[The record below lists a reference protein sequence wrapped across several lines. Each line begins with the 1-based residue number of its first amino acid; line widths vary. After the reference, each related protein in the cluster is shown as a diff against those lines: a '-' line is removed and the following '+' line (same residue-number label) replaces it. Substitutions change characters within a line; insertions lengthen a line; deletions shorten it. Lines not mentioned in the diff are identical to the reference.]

1 MFSKN
6 NTRMNN
12 KKQFEKVNQYGIK
25 KFNAGTASV
34 LIASAF
40 MFLGGA
46 AQAADTNKEEATVA
60 ATEKVAAEKPIEE
73 KTETKSAVVEKATE
87 LKEVKAEAKKEV
99 NKATLQ
105 AKISQLDNL
114 FVTLAE
120 KELSEDKQVK
130 TVSAAVELNKAK
142 DLVVSETATQEQVD
156 AQVAALE
163 AAINNL
169 NKVEKTAEKAV
180 DKKEEKSETKV
191 AKENLEKAV
200 SEAKAVNQAATTF
213 ATKEVKEEAPKAE
226 IKAAVATSEKE
237 IAKALDIFNSD
248 SSTKSY
254 ADQQR
259 KELEKAIEA
268 VYVTMQRAGHR
279 GKVEAVLADTPSKIT
294 GKDVFRDGETVNA
307 VTNAYVDMNA
317 DNTAPTGW
325 GVDTTISTSTLKAGS
340 ITKIELTNLAELGA
354 GLAVNTEIRATD
366 GTVVGKVK
374 SIDFKTTTGN
384 NNNKSV
390 PYWAQRTQ
398 RGMTYDQRV
407 AEQPA
412 VANETGT
419 YTYNIEWNDKV
430 KDYPNVSFGASN
442 LSGSG
447 YLAPQISKDT
457 PYTATIKI
465 DGRTVLEHTYT
476 RKGQQPSYQK
486 QGTSASLSENNGL
499 TYLNNEQIGR
509 SDSIV
514 LRTDSDVRYGV
525 GSKFTIK
532 LPNAD
537 FTEFK
542 ELAGSSN
549 FVNGLNTASTITP
562 NKGDSI
568 TYRPQNRWS
577 NARANE
583 NNVWILQDGRDSG
596 FTLTPRLIS
605 PTELE
610 LTVTEGTIQEDSI
623 VSMPLQSLGI
633 EKVIKDKT
641 LTSEYS
647 KITYENGLIKQ
658 GYVGND
664 KTAATLTVSGGE
676 SINGGKEDVITKVP
690 NGWSING
697 DGKVQGEPPT
707 GAVVRTFKDLVT
719 GEVIGFEPTRYTGN
733 IPLSEDGSKDYTNVL
748 GNKYDV
754 SNDHVDLVK
763 EVNGEEYILADLPPE
778 NARGTLSVTKTRAR
792 DLYSEE
798 ELKAKGING
807 SAFVTPAEYDY
818 VKKTKVEEVNRTI
831 KFVYADNVANLA
843 GTEVFPSQKQTVS
856 YTGSIKLT
864 AEGKAVINS
873 NDRPVYINWKGTD
886 GQSTDLPELA
896 VPQKEGYIASV
907 EKVPVQATTATD
919 EDYEYVVK
927 YTAIQKAKTTF
938 VDEKGNP
945 IPGVAEITEQGGSET
960 PLTKED
966 EVKAKIKELENKG
979 YELVSNT
986 YPEGGK
992 FDTDKDTDQEFKV
1005 ILKQKEV
1012 TVTPDQ
1018 PKTPGTP
1025 VDPNN
1030 PEGPKYPAG
1039 LEEKDLNKTVTR
1051 TITYVYEDGT
1061 PVLNEDGTPK
1071 TVTQEAKFTRTA
1083 KVNLVTGEVTYG
1095 DWSEAK
1101 DLPEVKSPVVKG
1113 FVADKA
1119 SVPVVNVTGDSKDT
1133 TEVVT
1138 YKPLGSWVPN
1148 IPGQPTNPIKY
1159 PNNPDDPTKPGTDK
1173 PVLPYV
1179 PGMTPKDGNGQP
1191 LKPVDPQDPTKGY
1204 IIPDIPQDPTQ
1215 STPIN
1220 YVKDTQ
1226 KAKTTFV
1233 DEKGNPI
1240 PGVDAITEQGDSDTP
1255 LTKEDEVKAKIK
1267 ELENKGYELVSN
1279 TYPEGGKFDTDK
1291 DTDQEFKVILKQKEV
1306 TVTPDQP
1313 KTPGTP
1319 VDPNNPEG
1327 PKYPAGLEEKDLNKT
1342 VTRTITYV
1350 YEDGTPVL
1358 NEDGTPKTVTQ
1369 EAKFTREAKVNL
1381 VTGEVTYGDWS
1392 EAKDLPEVKSPVV
1405 KGFLADK
1412 ASVPATKV
1420 TGDSKDTTEVV
1431 TYKPIGSWIP
1441 NIPGQPTSPI
1451 KYPNDP
1457 TDPTK
1462 PGKPT
1467 EVLPYVPGYTPK
1479 DKDGNPLK
1487 PVDPQDP
1494 TKGYEVP
1501 NLPTDPSQNTVINY
1515 VKDTQKAK
1523 TTFVDEKGNPIPGV
1537 DAITEEGDS
1546 DTPLTKESEVKAKIK
1561 ELENK
1566 GYELVSNTYPE
1577 GGKFDKD
1584 KDTDQEFKVTLK
1596 AKEVTVTPDQPKTPG
1611 TPVDPNNP
1619 EGPKYPAG
1627 LEEKDL
1633 NKTVTRTITYVY
1645 ADGTPVL
1652 NEDGTPKTV
1661 TQEAKFTREAKVNLV
1676 TGEVT
1681 YGDWTPEQDLAEV
1694 KSPVVKGYLADKA
1707 TVPATKVTADSKDTT
1722 EVVTYKPIG
1731 SWIPNIPGQ
1740 PTNPIKYPN
1749 DPTDPTK
1756 PGKPTETLPYVPG
1769 FTPVDKDGNP
1779 LKPVDPQDPTKGYI
1793 VPDIPTDPGKDT
1805 VINYEANDAN
1815 LVVKYVDENGKDLIP
1830 AETTKGKV
1838 GDEYT
1843 TTGKV
1848 INGYVLVRVE
1858 GETKGKIGKDG
1869 STVTYVYK
1877 PIGSWIPNIPGQPT
1891 NPIKYPNDPTDPT
1904 KPGKPTETLPYVPGF
1919 TPVDKDGNPLKPVDP
1934 QDPTKGYVVPNI
1946 PTDPSEDT
1954 VINYVA
1960 NKANLVVKYVDE
1972 NGKDLIPAETTEGKE
1987 GDEYTT
1993 SGKVIPGYVLVR
2005 VDGEAKGKIGKDGS
2019 TVTYVYKPL
2028 GSWVTNIP
2036 GQPTSQI
2043 KYPNDPTDPTKP
2055 GSERPVLP
2063 YVPGYTP
2070 VDGNGNPL
2078 KPVDPQDP
2086 TKGYII
2092 PDIPT
2097 NPGQDTVI
2105 NYVANKAN
2113 LVVKYVDENGKDLI
2127 PAETTEGKV
2136 GDEYSTTGK
2145 VINGYVLVRVDGETK
2160 GKIGKDGSTVTYVY
2174 KPIGSWIPNIPGQ
2187 PTSPIKYPNDPT
2199 DPTKPGKPTETLP
2212 YVPGFT
2218 PVDKDGNPLK
2228 PVDPQDPTKGYVVP
2242 NIPTDPSEDTVIN
2255 YVANKA
2261 NLVVKYVDEN
2271 GKDLIPAETTEG
2283 KEGDE
2288 YTTSGKVI
2296 PGYVLVRVDGE
2307 AKGKI
2312 GKDGSTV
2319 TYVYK
2324 PLGSWVT
2331 NIPGQPT
2338 SQIKYPND
2346 PTDPTKPGSERP
2358 VLPYVPGYTPVD
2370 GNGNPL
2376 KPVDPQD
2383 PTKGYII
2390 PDIPTNPGQD
2400 TVINYVANPK
2410 PQPKQDQKP
2419 VQPKANAQVKR
2430 LANTGATETNTGLA
2444 GLGLAALGGMLAAVR
2459 RRKEK

>member
-1 MFSKN
+1 MYSRMEKYHSRRAQRFSIRKYS
-6 NTRMNN
+6 
-12 KKQFEKVNQYGIK
+12 FG
-25 KFNAGTASV
+25 AASV
-34 LIASAF
+34 LLGTALLLGANAVKADETLPVNSTASD
-40 MFLGGA
+40 LA
-46 AQAADTNKEEATVA
+46 ATNKKDADSTLTTPVVEELPELKIDAVKADEKAEVKEDAKTA
-60 ATEKVAAEKPIEE
+60 ATP
-73 KTETKSAVVEKATE
+73 VVEKEVTEATAE
-87 LKEVKAEAKKEV
+87 KTDKKLETDVKEKSDKEQADKKEATKEKTDKETSEKVETEKAQDDVKTVLTQLTSEADVMASVASNFSDKEVKDDA
-99 NKATLQ
+99 
-105 AKISQLDNL
+105 S
-114 FVTLAE
+114 
-120 KELSEDKQVK
+120 KQK
-130 TVSAAVELNKAK
+130 LSAAVAAVKLEAVASKGLLSSDASK
-142 DLVVSETATQEQVD
+142 DQMV
-156 AQVAALE
+156 AQVNRLSA
-163 AAINNL
+163 
-169 NKVEKTAEKAV
+169 
-180 DKKEEKSETKV
+180 
-191 AKENLEKAV
+191 
-200 SEAKAVNQAATTF
+200 
-213 ATKEVKEEAPKAE
+213 
-226 IKAAVATSEKE
+226 
-237 IAKALDIFNSD
+237 
-248 SSTKSY
+248 
-254 ADQQR
+254 
-259 KELEKAIEA
+259 AIEA
-268 VYVTMQRAGHR
+268 VYAEMKRAGHA
-279 GKVEAVLADTPSKIT
+279 GSVEAVLADTASKIT
-294 GKDVFRDGETVNA
+294 GKDILRDGETVNA

-325 GVDTTISTSTLKAGS
+325 GFDTTISTSTLNAGS

-442 LSGSG
+442 LSGNG

-499 TYLNNEQIGR
+499 TYLNNELKSR

-514 LRTDSDVRYGV
+514 LKTDSDVRYGV

-542 ELAGSSN
+542 ELEGSSS
-549 FVNGLNTASTITP
+549 FVNGLNTASTINP

-583 NNVWILQDGRDSG
+583 NNVWILQDGRDTG

-647 KITYENGLIKQ
+647 NITYENGLIKQ

-676 SINGGKEDVITKVP
+676 SVNGEKEDVITKVP
-690 NGWSING
+690 NGWSIEG

-754 SNDHVDLVK
+754 SNDSVDLVK
-763 EVNGEEYILADLPPE
+763 EVNGEEYILADLSPK
-778 NARGTLSVTKTRAR
+778 NVRGTLSVTKTRAR

-938 VDEKGNP
+938 VDEKGNA

-960 PLTKED
+960 PLTKEAD
-966 EVKAKIKELENKG
+966 VKAKIKELENKG

-1012 TVTPDQ
+1012 TVTPNN

-1030 PEGPKYPAG
+1030 PDGPKYPAG

-1051 TITYVYEDGT
+1051 TITYVYADG
-1061 PVLNEDGTPK
+1061 
-1071 TVTQEAKFTRTA
+1071 
-1083 KVNLVTGEVTYG
+1083 
-1095 DWSEAK
+1095 S
-1101 DLPEVKSPVVKG
+1101 
-1113 FVADKA
+1113 
-1119 SVPVVNVTGDSKDT
+1119 
-1133 TEVVT
+1133 
-1138 YKPLGSWVPN
+1138 
-1148 IPGQPTNPIKY
+1148 
-1159 PNNPDDPTKPGTDK
+1159 
-1173 PVLPYV
+1173 
-1179 PGMTPKDGNGQP
+1179 
-1191 LKPVDPQDPTKGY
+1191 
-1204 IIPDIPQDPTQ
+1204 
-1215 STPIN
+1215 
-1220 YVKDTQ
+1220 
-1226 KAKTTFV
+1226 
-1233 DEKGNPI
+1233 
-1240 PGVDAITEQGDSDTP
+1240 
-1255 LTKEDEVKAKIK
+1255 
-1267 ELENKGYELVSN
+1267 
-1279 TYPEGGKFDTDK
+1279 
-1291 DTDQEFKVILKQKEV
+1291 
-1306 TVTPDQP
+1306 
-1313 KTPGTP
+1313 
-1319 VDPNNPEG
+1319 
-1327 PKYPAGLEEKDLNKT
+1327 
-1342 VTRTITYV
+1342 
-1350 YEDGTPVL
+1350 PVL

-1381 VTGEVTYGDWS
+1381 VTGDVTYGDWS

-1405 KGFLADK
+1405 PGFLADK
-1412 ASVPATKV
+1412 ASVPVVNV
-1420 TGDSKDTTEVV
+1420 TGDSKDITEVV
-1431 TYKPIGSWIP
+1431 TYKPLGSWIP
-1441 NIPGQPTSPI
+1441 NIPGETPTPI
-1451 KYPNDP
+1451 KYPNNPD
-1457 TDPTK
+1457 DPTK
-1462 PGKPT
+1462 PGNDKP
-1467 EVLPYVPGYTPK
+1467 VLPYVPGMTPK
-1479 DKDGNPLK
+1479 DGNGQPLK
-1487 PVDPQDP
+1487 PVDPNDP
-1494 TKGYEVP
+1494 TKGYIIPDIP
-1501 NLPTDPSQNTVINY
+1501 NDPTQSTPINY
-1515 VKDTQKAK
+1515 EKDTQKAK

-1537 DAITEEGDS
+1537 ADITEQGGSE
-1546 DTPLTKESEVKAKIK
+1546 TPLTKEAEVKAKIK

-1619 EGPKYPAG
+1619 DGPKYPAG

-1681 YGDWTPEQDLAEV
+1681 YGDWSEAKDLAEV
-1694 KSPVVKGYLADKA
+1694 KSPVVKGFLADKA
-1707 TVPATKVTADSKDTT
+1707 TVPTVNVTADSKDTT

-1749 DPTDPTK
+1749 DPKDPTT
-1756 PGKPTETLPYVPG
+1756 PGQPTEVVPYVPG
-1769 FTPVDKDGNP
+1769 FTPEDKDGNP
-1779 LKPVDPQDPTKGYI
+1779 LKPVDPTDPSKGYV
-1793 VPDIPTDPGKDT
+1793 VPNIPTDPSQDT
-1805 VINYEANDAN
+1805 VINYVANKAN
-1815 LVVKYVDENGKDLIP
+1815 LVVKYVDEKGKDLIP
-1830 AETTKGKV
+1830 SETTEGKV
-1838 GDEYT
+1838 GDEYST
-1843 TTGKV
+1843 SGKV
-1848 INGYVLVRVE
+1848 IPGHLLVRVE
-1858 GETKGKIGKDG
+1858 GEAKGKIGKDG

-1891 NPIKYPNDPTDPT
+1891 TPIKYPNDPQDPT
-1904 KPGKPTETLPYVPGF
+1904 KPGQPTEVLPYVPGF
-1919 TPVDKDGNPLKPVDP
+1919 TPEDKDGNPLKPVDP
-1934 QDPTKGYVVPNI
+1934 TDPSKGYVVPNI
-1946 PTDPSEDT
+1946 PTDPS
-1954 VINYVA
+1954 
-1960 NKANLVVKYVDE
+1960 
-1972 NGKDLIPAETTEGKE
+1972 
-1987 GDEYTT
+1987 
-1993 SGKVIPGYVLVR
+1993 
-2005 VDGEAKGKIGKDGS
+2005 
-2019 TVTYVYKPL
+2019 
-2028 GSWVTNIP
+2028 
-2036 GQPTSQI
+2036 
-2043 KYPNDPTDPTKP
+2043 
-2055 GSERPVLP
+2055 
-2063 YVPGYTP
+2063 
-2070 VDGNGNPL
+2070 
-2078 KPVDPQDP
+2078 
-2086 TKGYII
+2086 
-2092 PDIPT
+2092 
-2097 NPGQDTVI
+2097 QDTVI

-2113 LVVKYVDENGKDLI
+2113 LVVKYVDEKGKDLI
-2127 PAETTEGKV
+2127 PSETTEGKV
-2136 GDEYSTTGK
+2136 GDEYSTSGK
-2145 VINGYVLVRVDGETK
+2145 VIPGHLLVRVEGEAK

-2187 PTSPIKYPNDPT
+2187 PTTPIKYPNDPQ
-2199 DPTKPGKPTETLP
+2199 DPTKPGSDKPVLP
-2212 YVPGFT
+2212 YVPGHT
-2218 PVDKDGNPLK
+2218 PVDGNGQPLK
-2228 PVDPQDPTKGYVVP
+2228 PVDPNDPTKGYEVP
-2242 NIPTDPSEDTVIN
+2242 DIPTNPGEDTPIN
-2255 YVANKA
+2255 YIPNVTPNGDQGGYTPQPKPQPEQ
-2261 NLVVKYVDEN
+2261 VVTYYVDEN
-2271 GKDLIPAETTEG
+2271 GKDIAPSEKGAQAPKGISGYEYVTTTKDPNGNLVHHYKKVATPQPVPSTPETPEQPVAPVKPEQPTTPTQPAVPTPAETSVASDSATQTATP
-2283 KEGDE
+2283 K
-2288 YTTSGKVI
+2288 Y
-2296 PGYVLVRVDGE
+2296 VDGQKE
-2307 AKGKI
+2307 
-2312 GKDGSTV
+2312 
-2319 TYVYK
+2319 
-2324 PLGSWVT
+2324 L
-2331 NIPGQPT
+2331 
-2338 SQIKYPND
+2338 PN
-2346 PTDPTKPGSERP
+2346 TGTE
-2358 VLPYVPGYTPVD
+2358 
-2370 GNGNPL
+2370 
-2376 KPVDPQD
+2376 
-2383 PTKGYII
+2383 
-2390 PDIPTNPGQD
+2390 
-2400 TVINYVANPK
+2400 
-2410 PQPKQDQKP
+2410 
-2419 VQPKANAQVKR
+2419 ANAS
-2430 LANTGATETNTGLA
+2430 
-2444 GLGLAALGGMLAAVR
+2444 LAALGLLGALGGFGLLA
-2459 RRKEK
+2459 RKKKED

>member
-1 MFSKN
+1 MEKYHGRRAQRFSIRKYS
-6 NTRMNN
+6 
-12 KKQFEKVNQYGIK
+12 FG
-25 KFNAGTASV
+25 AASV
-34 LIASAF
+34 LLGTALLLGANAVKADETSTASTKTPEVTNSDKQKPDSAITTPVVEE
-40 MFLGGA
+40 LPELKIDA
-46 AQAADTNKEEATVA
+46 VKADEKPEVKEDAKTEAKPVAEKEVTVKA
-60 ATEKVAAEKPIEE
+60 ATEKSGKEQADKKEVAKE
-73 KTETKSAVVEKATE
+73 KTDKETPEKAATE
-87 LKEVKAEAKKEV
+87 KAATEKAQDEVKTVLTQLTSEADVMGTVASNFSDKEVKDVEAKQK
-99 NKATLQ
+99 L
-105 AKISQLDNL
+105 
-114 FVTLAE
+114 
-120 KELSEDKQVK
+120 
-130 TVSAAVELNKAK
+130 SAAVAAVKLEA
-142 DLVVSETATQEQVD
+142 
-156 AQVAALE
+156 VAAKGLLYS
-163 AAINNL
+163 NDS
-169 NKVEKTAEKAV
+169 T
-180 DKKEEKSETKV
+180 EEQLTSQ
-191 AKENLEKAV
+191 
-200 SEAKAVNQAATTF
+200 VNR
-213 ATKEVKEEAPKAE
+213 
-226 IKAAVATSEKE
+226 I
-237 IAKALDIFNSD
+237 
-248 SSTKSY
+248 SS
-254 ADQQR
+254 
-259 KELEKAIEA
+259 AIEA
-268 VYVTMQRAGHR
+268 VYAEMKRAGHA
-279 GKVEAVLADTPSKIT
+279 GKVEAVLADTASKIT
-294 GKDVFRDGETVNA
+294 GKDVFKDGETVKA

-325 GVDTTISTSTLKAGS
+325 GFDTTISTSTLKAGS

-354 GLAVNTEIRATD
+354 GLKKDTEIRATD

-442 LSGSG
+442 LSGNG

-499 TYLNNEQIGR
+499 NYLNNELKSR

-542 ELAGSSN
+542 ELEGSSS
-549 FVNGLNTASTITP
+549 FVNGLNTASTINP

-583 NNVWILQDGRDSG
+583 NNVWILQDGRDTG

-633 EKVIKDKT
+633 EKVVKDKT

-647 KITYENGLIKQ
+647 NITYENGLIKQ

-690 NGWSING
+690 NGWNVNG
-697 DGKVQGEPPT
+697 DGRVQGEPPT

-719 GEVIGFEPTRYTGN
+719 GEVIGFETTKYTGN

-754 SNDHVDLVK
+754 SNDNVDLVK
-763 EVNGEEYILADLPPE
+763 EVNGEEYILADLPAE

-807 SAFVTPAEYDY
+807 SAFVNPVNYDY

-831 KFVYADNVANLA
+831 KFVYADDVKGLA
-843 GTEVFPSQKQTVS
+843 GTEVFPPEKQTVS

-938 VDEKGNP
+938 VDEKGNA

-960 PLTKED
+960 PLTKEAD
-966 EVKAKIKELENKG
+966 VKAKIKELENKG

-1030 PEGPKYPAG
+1030 PDGPKYPAG

-1071 TVTQEAKFTRTA
+1071 TATQEAKFTREA

-1101 DLPEVKSPVVKG
+1101 DLPEVKSPVVTG
-1113 FVADKA
+1113 FLADKA
-1119 SVPVVNVTGDSKDT
+1119 SVPVVNVTGDSKDI

-1138 YKPLGSWVPN
+1138 YKPIGSWIPN
-1148 IPGQPTNPIKY
+1148 IPGQPTTPIKY
-1159 PNNPDDPTKPGTDK
+1159 PNNPDDPTKPGK
-1173 PVLPYV
+1173 PTETLPYV
-1179 PGMTPKDGNGQP
+1179 EGFTPKDKDGNP
-1191 LKPVDPQDPTKGY
+1191 LKPVDPTDPTKGY
-1204 IIPDIPQDPTQ
+1204 IVPDLPTDPSQD
-1215 STPIN
+1215 TPIN

-1255 LTKEDEVKAKIK
+1255 LTKEADVKAKIK

-1279 TYPEGGKFDTDK
+1279 TYPEGGKFDKDK
-1291 DTDQEFKVILKQKEV
+1291 DTDQEFKVTLKAKEV

-1319 VDPNNPEG
+1319 VDPNNPDG

-1405 KGFLADK
+1405 KG
-1412 ASVPATKV
+1412 
-1420 TGDSKDTTEVV
+1420 
-1431 TYKPIGSWIP
+1431 
-1441 NIPGQPTSPI
+1441 
-1451 KYPNDP
+1451 
-1457 TDPTK
+1457 
-1462 PGKPT
+1462 
-1467 EVLPYVPGYTPK
+1467 
-1479 DKDGNPLK
+1479 
-1487 PVDPQDP
+1487 
-1494 TKGYEVP
+1494 
-1501 NLPTDPSQNTVINY
+1501 
-1515 VKDTQKAK
+1515 
-1523 TTFVDEKGNPIPGV
+1523 
-1537 DAITEEGDS
+1537 
-1546 DTPLTKESEVKAKIK
+1546 
-1561 ELENK
+1561 
-1566 GYELVSNTYPE
+1566 
-1577 GGKFDKD
+1577 
-1584 KDTDQEFKVTLK
+1584 
-1596 AKEVTVTPDQPKTPG
+1596 
-1611 TPVDPNNP
+1611 
-1619 EGPKYPAG
+1619 
-1627 LEEKDL
+1627 
-1633 NKTVTRTITYVY
+1633 
-1645 ADGTPVL
+1645 
-1652 NEDGTPKTV
+1652 
-1661 TQEAKFTREAKVNLV
+1661 
-1676 TGEVT
+1676 
-1681 YGDWTPEQDLAEV
+1681 
-1694 KSPVVKGYLADKA
+1694 YLADKA
-1707 TVPATKVTADSKDTT
+1707 TVPATKVTADSENTK

-1756 PGKPTETLPYVPG
+1756 PGQPTETLPYVPG
-1769 FTPVDKDGNP
+1769 YTPKDGNGQP
-1779 LKPVDPQDPTKGYI
+1779 LKPVDPQDPTKGYV
-1793 VPDIPTDPGKDT
+1793 VPNIPTDPSQDT
-1805 VINYEANDAN
+1805 VINYVANKAK
-1815 LVVKYVDENGKDLIP
+1815 LVVKYVDEKGKDLIP
-1830 AETTKGKV
+1830 SETTEGKV

-1848 INGYVLVRVE
+1848 IPGYVLVRVDGEAKGKIGTDGSTITYVYKPIGSWIPNIPGQPTNPIKYPNDPTDPTKPGQPTETLPYVPGYTPKDGNGQPLKPVDPQDPTKGYVVPNIPTDPSQDTVINYVANKAKLVVKYVDEKGKDLIPSETTE
-1858 GETKGKIGKDG
+1858 GKVGDEYTTTGKVIPGHLLVRVDGDAKGKIGKDG

-1891 NPIKYPNDPTDPT
+1891 NPIKYPNDPQDPT
-1904 KPGKPTETLPYVPGF
+1904 KPGSDKPVLPYVPGH
-1919 TPVDKDGNPLKPVDP
+1919 TPVDGNGQPLKPVDP
-1934 QDPTKGYVVPNI
+1934 NDPTKGYISPDI
-1946 PTDPSEDT
+1946 PTNPGEDT
-1954 VINYVA
+1954 PINYIPNVTP
-1960 NKANLVVKYVDE
+1960 NGDQNGYTPQPKPQPEQVMTYYVDE
-1972 NGKDLIPAETTEGKE
+1972 NGKDIAPSEKGAQAPKGISGYEYVTTTKDPNGNLVHHYKKVATPQPVPSTPETPEQPVAPVQPEQPTNPNQPAVPAPAETSVAT
-1987 GDEYTT
+1987 DSAT
-1993 SGKVIPGYVLVR
+1993 
-2005 VDGEAKGKIGKDGS
+2005 
-2019 TVTYVYKPL
+2019 
-2028 GSWVTNIP
+2028 
-2036 GQPTSQI
+2036 QPA
-2043 KYPNDPTDPTKP
+2043 
-2055 GSERPVLP
+2055 
-2063 YVPGYTP
+2063 TP
-2070 VDGNGNPL
+2070 
-2078 KPVDPQDP
+2078 
-2086 TKGYII
+2086 
-2092 PDIPT
+2092 
-2097 NPGQDTVI
+2097 
-2105 NYVANKAN
+2105 
-2113 LVVKYVDENGKDLI
+2113 KYVDGQKELPNTG
-2127 PAETTEGKV
+2127 TE
-2136 GDEYSTTGK
+2136 
-2145 VINGYVLVRVDGETK
+2145 
-2160 GKIGKDGSTVTYVY
+2160 
-2174 KPIGSWIPNIPGQ
+2174 
-2187 PTSPIKYPNDPT
+2187 
-2199 DPTKPGKPTETLP
+2199 
-2212 YVPGFT
+2212 
-2218 PVDKDGNPLK
+2218 
-2228 PVDPQDPTKGYVVP
+2228 
-2242 NIPTDPSEDTVIN
+2242 
-2255 YVANKA
+2255 
-2261 NLVVKYVDEN
+2261 
-2271 GKDLIPAETTEG
+2271 
-2283 KEGDE
+2283 
-2288 YTTSGKVI
+2288 
-2296 PGYVLVRVDGE
+2296 
-2307 AKGKI
+2307 
-2312 GKDGSTV
+2312 
-2319 TYVYK
+2319 
-2324 PLGSWVT
+2324 
-2331 NIPGQPT
+2331 
-2338 SQIKYPND
+2338 
-2346 PTDPTKPGSERP
+2346 
-2358 VLPYVPGYTPVD
+2358 
-2370 GNGNPL
+2370 
-2376 KPVDPQD
+2376 
-2383 PTKGYII
+2383 
-2390 PDIPTNPGQD
+2390 
-2400 TVINYVANPK
+2400 
-2410 PQPKQDQKP
+2410 
-2419 VQPKANAQVKR
+2419 ANAS
-2430 LANTGATETNTGLA
+2430 
-2444 GLGLAALGGMLAAVR
+2444 LAALGLLGALGGFGLLA
-2459 RRKEK
+2459 RKKKED

>member
-1 MFSKN
+1 MYSRMEKYHGRRAQRFSIRKYS
-6 NTRMNN
+6 
-12 KKQFEKVNQYGIK
+12 FG
-25 KFNAGTASV
+25 AASV
-34 LIASAF
+34 L
-40 MFLGGA
+40 LGTALVLGA
-46 AQAADTNKEEATVA
+46 NGVQAEETVAVNPATSEQSNSDKNLSSSTLSTPVVEELPELKIDAVKADEKPEVKEDAKTEAKPVAEKEVTVKAEKEKPAKDQTDKKEADKEKTNKETSEKA
-60 ATEKVAAEKPIEE
+60 ATEKAQDDVKTVLTQLTSEADVMATVA
-73 KTETKSAVVEKATE
+73 SNFSD
-87 LKEVKAEAKKEV
+87 KEVKDEA
-99 NKATLQ
+99 
-105 AKISQLDNL
+105 S
-114 FVTLAE
+114 
-120 KELSEDKQVK
+120 KQK
-130 TVSAAVELNKAK
+130 LSAAIATVKLEAVASKGLLSSDASK
-142 DLVVSETATQEQVD
+142 DQMV
-156 AQVAALE
+156 AQVNRLSA
-163 AAINNL
+163 
-169 NKVEKTAEKAV
+169 
-180 DKKEEKSETKV
+180 
-191 AKENLEKAV
+191 
-200 SEAKAVNQAATTF
+200 
-213 ATKEVKEEAPKAE
+213 
-226 IKAAVATSEKE
+226 
-237 IAKALDIFNSD
+237 
-248 SSTKSY
+248 
-254 ADQQR
+254 
-259 KELEKAIEA
+259 AIEA
-268 VYVTMQRAGHR
+268 VYTEMKRAGHA
-279 GKVEAVLADTPSKIT
+279 GKVESVLAATASKIT
-294 GKDVFRDGETVNA
+294 GKDVFKDGETVKA

-325 GVDTTISTSTLKAGS
+325 GFDTTISTSTLKAGS
-340 ITKIELTNLAELGA
+340 ITKIELTNLAELGS

-442 LSGSG
+442 LSGDG

-514 LRTDSDVRYGV
+514 LKTDSDVRYGV

-542 ELAGSSN
+542 ELEGSSN
-549 FVNGLNTASTITP
+549 FVNGLNTASTINP

-583 NNVWILQDGRDSG
+583 NNVWILQDGRDTG

-647 KITYENGLIKQ
+647 NITYENGLIKQ

-676 SINGGKEDVITKVP
+676 SVNGEKEDVITTVP
-690 NGWSING
+690 NGWSIVG

-778 NARGTLSVTKTRAR
+778 NVKGTLSVTKTRAR

-831 KFVYADNVANLA
+831 KFVYADNVAGLA
-843 GTEVFPSQKQTVS
+843 GTDVFPSQKQTVS

-864 AEGKAVINS
+864 AQGKAVINS
-873 NDRPVYINWKGTD
+873 EDKPVYINWKGTN

-938 VDEKGNP
+938 VDEKGNA

-960 PLTKED
+960 PLTKEAD
-966 EVKAKIKELENKG
+966 VKAKIKELENKG

-1005 ILKQKEV
+1005 TLKQKEV

-1030 PEGPKYPAG
+1030 PDGPKYPAG

-1071 TVTQEAKFTRTA
+1071 TVTQEAKFTREA

-1095 DWSEAK
+1095 DWTPAQ
-1101 DLPEVKSPVVKG
+1101 DLAEVKSPVVKG
-1113 FVADKA
+1113 YLADKA
-1119 SVPVVNVTGDSKDT
+1119 SVAVVNVTGDSEDIK
-1133 TEVVT
+1133 EVVT

-1204 IIPDIPQDPTQ
+1204 VIPDIPNDPTQ

-1240 PGVDAITEQGDSDTP
+1240 PGVDAITEEGDSDTP
-1255 LTKEDEVKAKIK
+1255 LTKEADVKAKIK

-1279 TYPEGGKFDTDK
+1279 TYPEGGKFDKDK
-1291 DTDQEFKVILKQKEV
+1291 DTDQEFKVTLKAKEV

-1319 VDPNNPEG
+1319 VDPNNPDG

-1381 VTGEVTYGDWS
+1381 VTGEVTYGDWTP
-1392 EAKDLPEVKSPVV
+1392 AQDLAEVKSPVV
-1405 KGFLADK
+1405 KGYLADK
-1412 ASVPATKV
+1412 ASVPTTKV
-1420 TGDSKDTTEVV
+1420 TADSKDATEVV

-1441 NIPGQPTSPI
+1441 NIPGQPTTPI

-1457 TDPTK
+1457 QDPTK
-1462 PGKPT
+1462 PGQPT
-1467 EVLPYVPGYTPK
+1467 EVLPYVPGFTPE

-1487 PVDPQDP
+1487 PVDPKDP
-1494 TKGYEVP
+1494 SKGYVVP
-1501 NLPTDPSQNTVINY
+1501 NIPTDPSQDTPINY
-1515 VKDTQKAK
+1515 VANKAK
-1523 TTFVDEKGNPIPGV
+1523 
-1537 DAITEEGDS
+1537 
-1546 DTPLTKESEVKAKIK
+1546 
-1561 ELENK
+1561 
-1566 GYELVSNTYPE
+1566 
-1577 GGKFDKD
+1577 
-1584 KDTDQEFKVTLK
+1584 
-1596 AKEVTVTPDQPKTPG
+1596 
-1611 TPVDPNNP
+1611 
-1619 EGPKYPAG
+1619 
-1627 LEEKDL
+1627 
-1633 NKTVTRTITYVY
+1633 
-1645 ADGTPVL
+1645 
-1652 NEDGTPKTV
+1652 
-1661 TQEAKFTREAKVNLV
+1661 
-1676 TGEVT
+1676 
-1681 YGDWTPEQDLAEV
+1681 
-1694 KSPVVKGYLADKA
+1694 
-1707 TVPATKVTADSKDTT
+1707 
-1722 EVVTYKPIG
+1722 
-1731 SWIPNIPGQ
+1731 
-1740 PTNPIKYPN
+1740 
-1749 DPTDPTK
+1749 
-1756 PGKPTETLPYVPG
+1756 
-1769 FTPVDKDGNP
+1769 
-1779 LKPVDPQDPTKGYI
+1779 
-1793 VPDIPTDPGKDT
+1793 
-1805 VINYEANDAN
+1805 
-1815 LVVKYVDENGKDLIP
+1815 LVVKYVDEKGKDLIP
-1830 AETTKGKV
+1830 SETTEGKV

-1848 INGYVLVRVE
+1848 VPGHLLVRVE
-1858 GETKGKIGKDG
+1858 GEAKGKIGKDG

-1891 NPIKYPNDPTDPT
+1891 TPIKYPNDPQDPT
-1904 KPGKPTETLPYVPGF
+1904 KPGQPTEVLPYVPGF
-1919 TPVDKDGNPLKPVDP
+1919 TPEDKDGNPLKPVDP
-1934 QDPTKGYVVPNI
+1934 KDPSKGYVVPNI
-1946 PTDPSEDT
+1946 PTDPSQDT
-1954 VINYVA
+1954 PINYVA
-1960 NKANLVVKYVDE
+1960 NKAKLVVKYVDE
-1972 NGKDLIPAETTEGKE
+1972 KGKDLIP
-1987 GDEYTT
+1987 
-1993 SGKVIPGYVLVR
+1993 S
-2005 VDGEAKGKIGKDGS
+2005 
-2019 TVTYVYKPL
+2019 
-2028 GSWVTNIP
+2028 
-2036 GQPTSQI
+2036 
-2043 KYPNDPTDPTKP
+2043 
-2055 GSERPVLP
+2055 
-2063 YVPGYTP
+2063 
-2070 VDGNGNPL
+2070 
-2078 KPVDPQDP
+2078 
-2086 TKGYII
+2086 
-2092 PDIPT
+2092 
-2097 NPGQDTVI
+2097 
-2105 NYVANKAN
+2105 
-2113 LVVKYVDENGKDLI
+2113 
-2127 PAETTEGKV
+2127 ETTEGKV
-2136 GDEYSTTGK
+2136 GDEYTTTGK
-2145 VINGYVLVRVDGETK
+2145 VVPGHLLVRVEGEAK

-2187 PTSPIKYPNDPT
+2187 PTTPIKYPNDPQ
-2199 DPTKPGKPTETLP
+2199 DPTKPGQPTEVLP

-2218 PVDKDGNPLK
+2218 PEDKDGNPLK
-2228 PVDPQDPTKGYVVP
+2228 PVDPKDPSKGYVVP
-2242 NIPTDPSEDTVIN
+2242 NIPTDPS
-2255 YVANKA
+2255 
-2261 NLVVKYVDEN
+2261 
-2271 GKDLIPAETTEG
+2271 
-2283 KEGDE
+2283 
-2288 YTTSGKVI
+2288 
-2296 PGYVLVRVDGE
+2296 
-2307 AKGKI
+2307 
-2312 GKDGSTV
+2312 
-2319 TYVYK
+2319 
-2324 PLGSWVT
+2324 
-2331 NIPGQPT
+2331 
-2338 SQIKYPND
+2338 
-2346 PTDPTKPGSERP
+2346 
-2358 VLPYVPGYTPVD
+2358 
-2370 GNGNPL
+2370 
-2376 KPVDPQD
+2376 
-2383 PTKGYII
+2383 
-2390 PDIPTNPGQD
+2390 QD
-2400 TVINYVANPK
+2400 TVINYVPNPREVEK
-2410 PQPKQDQKP
+2410 PAKPAQPSKPSKQETPKYVEGQKELP
-2419 VQPKANAQVKR
+2419 NTGTEANAS
-2430 LANTGATETNTGLA
+2430 LAS
-2444 GLGLAALGGMLAAVR
+2444 LGLLGALGGFGLLA
-2459 RRKEK
+2459 RKKKED

>member
-1 MFSKN
+1 MYSRMEKYHGRRAQRFSIRKYS
-6 NTRMNN
+6 
-12 KKQFEKVNQYGIK
+12 FG
-25 KFNAGTASV
+25 AASV
-34 LIASAF
+34 LLGTALLLGANAVKADETSTASAKTPEVTNSDKQKSDSGSTTPVVEE
-40 MFLGGA
+40 LPELKIDA
-46 AQAADTNKEEATVA
+46 VKADEKSEVKADEKPEVKEDAKTEAKPVAEKEVTDKA
-60 ATEKVAAEKPIEE
+60 ATEKSDKEQADKKEVAKE
-73 KTETKSAVVEKATE
+73 KTNKETSEKAATE
-87 LKEVKAEAKKEV
+87 KAQDEVKTVLTQLTSEAEVMASVASNFSDKEVKDEAAKKELAV
-99 NKATLQ
+99 
-105 AKISQLDNL
+105 KIE
-114 FVTLAE
+114 A
-120 KELSEDKQVK
+120 VK
-130 TVSAAVELNKAK
+130 
-142 DLVVSETATQEQVD
+142 
-156 AQVAALE
+156 LE
-163 AAINNL
+163 AA
-169 NKVEKTAEKAV
+169 
-180 DKKEEKSETKV
+180 KSNDLLSSDASKDQMV
-191 AKENLEKAV
+191 AQ
-200 SEAKAVNQAATTF
+200 VNRLSA
-213 ATKEVKEEAPKAE
+213 
-226 IKAAVATSEKE
+226 
-237 IAKALDIFNSD
+237 
-248 SSTKSY
+248 
-254 ADQQR
+254 
-259 KELEKAIEA
+259 AIEA
-268 VYVTMQRAGHR
+268 VYTEMKRAGHA
-279 GKVEAVLADTPSKIT
+279 GKVESVLAATASKIT
-294 GKDVFRDGETVNA
+294 GKDVFKDGETVKA

-325 GVDTTISTSTLKAGS
+325 GFDTTISTSTLKAGS

-354 GLAVNTEIRATD
+354 GLANNTEIRATD

-442 LSGSG
+442 LSGDG

-514 LRTDSDVRYGV
+514 LKTDSDVRYGV

-542 ELAGSSN
+542 ELEGSSN
-549 FVNGLNTASTITP
+549 FVNGLNTASTINP

-583 NNVWILQDGRDSG
+583 NNVWILQDGRDTG

-647 KITYENGLIKQ
+647 NITYENGLIKQ

-676 SINGGKEDVITKVP
+676 SINGEKEDVITTVP
-690 NGWSING
+690 NGWSVKG

-778 NARGTLSVTKTRAR
+778 NVKGTLSVTKTRAR

-831 KFVYADNVANLA
+831 KFVYADNVAGLA
-843 GTEVFPSQKQTVS
+843 GTDVFPSQKQTVS

-864 AEGKAVINS
+864 AQGKAVINS
-873 NDRPVYINWKGTD
+873 EDKPVYINWKGTN

-938 VDEKGNP
+938 VDEKGNA

-960 PLTKED
+960 PLTKEAD
-966 EVKAKIKELENKG
+966 VKAKIKELENKG

-1005 ILKQKEV
+1005 TLKQKEV

-1030 PEGPKYPAG
+1030 PDGPKYPAG

-1071 TVTQEAKFTRTA
+1071 TVTQEAKFTREA

-1095 DWSEAK
+1095 DWTPAQ
-1101 DLPEVKSPVVKG
+1101 DLAEVKSPVVKG
-1113 FVADKA
+1113 YLADKA
-1119 SVPVVNVTGDSKDT
+1119 SVAVVNVTGDSEDIK
-1133 TEVVT
+1133 EVVT

-1204 IIPDIPQDPTQ
+1204 VIPDIPNDPTQ

-1240 PGVDAITEQGDSDTP
+1240 PGVDAITEEGDSDTP
-1255 LTKEDEVKAKIK
+1255 LTKEADVKAKIK

-1291 DTDQEFKVILKQKEV
+1291 DTDQEFKVTLKQKEV

-1319 VDPNNPEG
+1319 VDPNNPDG

-1381 VTGEVTYGDWS
+1381 VTGEVTYGDWTP
-1392 EAKDLPEVKSPVV
+1392 AQDLAEVKSPVV
-1405 KGFLADK
+1405 KGYLADK
-1412 ASVPATKV
+1412 ASVAVVNV
-1420 TGDSKDTTEVV
+1420 TGDSEDIKEVV

-1441 NIPGQPTSPI
+1441 NIPGQPTTPI

-1457 TDPTK
+1457 ADPTK
-1462 PGKPT
+1462 PGQPT
-1467 EVLPYVPGYTPK
+1467 EVLPYVPGFTPE

-1487 PVDPQDP
+1487 PVDPKDP
-1494 TKGYEVP
+1494 SKGYVVP
-1501 NLPTDPSQNTVINY
+1501 NIPTDPSQDTVINY
-1515 VKDTQKAK
+1515 VANKAK
-1523 TTFVDEKGNPIPGV
+1523 
-1537 DAITEEGDS
+1537 
-1546 DTPLTKESEVKAKIK
+1546 
-1561 ELENK
+1561 
-1566 GYELVSNTYPE
+1566 
-1577 GGKFDKD
+1577 
-1584 KDTDQEFKVTLK
+1584 
-1596 AKEVTVTPDQPKTPG
+1596 
-1611 TPVDPNNP
+1611 
-1619 EGPKYPAG
+1619 
-1627 LEEKDL
+1627 
-1633 NKTVTRTITYVY
+1633 
-1645 ADGTPVL
+1645 
-1652 NEDGTPKTV
+1652 
-1661 TQEAKFTREAKVNLV
+1661 
-1676 TGEVT
+1676 
-1681 YGDWTPEQDLAEV
+1681 
-1694 KSPVVKGYLADKA
+1694 
-1707 TVPATKVTADSKDTT
+1707 
-1722 EVVTYKPIG
+1722 
-1731 SWIPNIPGQ
+1731 
-1740 PTNPIKYPN
+1740 
-1749 DPTDPTK
+1749 
-1756 PGKPTETLPYVPG
+1756 
-1769 FTPVDKDGNP
+1769 
-1779 LKPVDPQDPTKGYI
+1779 
-1793 VPDIPTDPGKDT
+1793 
-1805 VINYEANDAN
+1805 
-1815 LVVKYVDENGKDLIP
+1815 LVVKYVDEKGKDLIP
-1830 AETTKGKV
+1830 SETTEGKV

-1848 INGYVLVRVE
+1848 I
-1858 GETKGKIGKDG
+1858 
-1869 STVTYVYK
+1869 
-1877 PIGSWIPNIPGQPT
+1877 PGH
-1891 NPIKYPNDPTDPT
+1891 
-1904 KPGKPTETLPYVPGF
+1904 L
-1919 TPVDKDGNPLKPVDP
+1919 
-1934 QDPTKGYVVPNI
+1934 
-1946 PTDPSEDT
+1946 
-1954 VINYVA
+1954 
-1960 NKANLVVKYVDE
+1960 
-1972 NGKDLIPAETTEGKE
+1972 
-1987 GDEYTT
+1987 
-1993 SGKVIPGYVLVR
+1993 LVR
-2005 VDGEAKGKIGKDGS
+2005 VDGDAKGKIG
-2019 TVTYVYKPL
+2019 T
-2028 GSWVTNIP
+2028 
-2036 GQPTSQI
+2036 
-2043 KYPNDPTDPTKP
+2043 
-2055 GSERPVLP
+2055 
-2063 YVPGYTP
+2063 
-2070 VDGNGNPL
+2070 
-2078 KPVDPQDP
+2078 
-2086 TKGYII
+2086 
-2092 PDIPT
+2092 
-2097 NPGQDTVI
+2097 
-2105 NYVANKAN
+2105 
-2113 LVVKYVDENGKDLI
+2113 
-2127 PAETTEGKV
+2127 
-2136 GDEYSTTGK
+2136 
-2145 VINGYVLVRVDGETK
+2145 
-2160 GKIGKDGSTVTYVY
+2160 DGSTVTYVY

-2187 PTSPIKYPNDPT
+2187 PTSPIKYPNDPA
-2199 DPTKPGKPTETLP
+2199 DPTKPGQPTEVLP

-2218 PVDKDGNPLK
+2218 PEDKDGNPLK
-2228 PVDPQDPTKGYVVP
+2228 PVDPKDPSKGYVVP
-2242 NIPTDPSEDTVIN
+2242 NIPTDPS
-2255 YVANKA
+2255 
-2261 NLVVKYVDEN
+2261 
-2271 GKDLIPAETTEG
+2271 
-2283 KEGDE
+2283 
-2288 YTTSGKVI
+2288 
-2296 PGYVLVRVDGE
+2296 
-2307 AKGKI
+2307 
-2312 GKDGSTV
+2312 
-2319 TYVYK
+2319 
-2324 PLGSWVT
+2324 
-2331 NIPGQPT
+2331 
-2338 SQIKYPND
+2338 
-2346 PTDPTKPGSERP
+2346 
-2358 VLPYVPGYTPVD
+2358 
-2370 GNGNPL
+2370 
-2376 KPVDPQD
+2376 
-2383 PTKGYII
+2383 
-2390 PDIPTNPGQD
+2390 QD
-2400 TVINYVANPK
+2400 TVINYVPNPREVEK
-2410 PQPKQDQKP
+2410 PAKPAQPSKPSKQETPKYVEGQKELP
-2419 VQPKANAQVKR
+2419 NTGTEANAS
-2430 LANTGATETNTGLA
+2430 LAS
-2444 GLGLAALGGMLAAVR
+2444 LGLLGALGGFGLLA
-2459 RRKEK
+2459 RKKKED

>member
-73 KTETKSAVVEKATE
+73 KTETKSAVVGKATE

-142 DLVVSETATQEQVD
+142 DLVAQSTATQEQVD

-169 NKVEKTAEKAV
+169 NTAEKTAEKAV

-248 SSTKSY
+248 SSTKSD

-384 NNNKSV
+384 NNNRST

-442 LSGSG
+442 LSGNG

-499 TYLNNEQIGR
+499 NYLNNELKSR

-778 NARGTLSVTKTRAR
+778 NVRGTLSVTKTRAR

-919 EDYEYVVK
+919 EDYEYVVT

-986 YPEGGK
+986 YPQGGK
-992 FDTDKDTDQEFKV
+992 FDTDANTDQEFKV

-1039 LEEKDLNKTVTR
+1039 LEEKNLNKTVTR

-1204 IIPDIPQDPTQ
+1204 
-1215 STPIN
+1215 
-1220 YVKDTQ
+1220 
-1226 KAKTTFV
+1226 
-1233 DEKGNPI
+1233 
-1240 PGVDAITEQGDSDTP
+1240 
-1255 LTKEDEVKAKIK
+1255 
-1267 ELENKGYELVSN
+1267 
-1279 TYPEGGKFDTDK
+1279 
-1291 DTDQEFKVILKQKEV
+1291 
-1306 TVTPDQP
+1306 
-1313 KTPGTP
+1313 
-1319 VDPNNPEG
+1319 
-1327 PKYPAGLEEKDLNKT
+1327 
-1342 VTRTITYV
+1342 
-1350 YEDGTPVL
+1350 
-1358 NEDGTPKTVTQ
+1358 
-1369 EAKFTREAKVNL
+1369 
-1381 VTGEVTYGDWS
+1381 
-1392 EAKDLPEVKSPVV
+1392 VV
-1405 KGFLADK
+1405 
-1412 ASVPATKV
+1412 
-1420 TGDSKDTTEVV
+1420 
-1431 TYKPIGSWIP
+1431 P
-1441 NIPGQPTSPI
+1441 NI
-1451 KYPNDP
+1451 
-1457 TDPTK
+1457 
-1462 PGKPT
+1462 
-1467 EVLPYVPGYTPK
+1467 
-1479 DKDGNPLK
+1479 
-1487 PVDPQDP
+1487 
-1494 TKGYEVP
+1494 
-1501 NLPTDPSQNTVINY
+1501 PTDPSEDTVINY
-1515 VKDTQKAK
+1515 VA
-1523 TTFVDEKGNPIPGV
+1523 
-1537 DAITEEGDS
+1537 
-1546 DTPLTKESEVKAKIK
+1546 
-1561 ELENK
+1561 NK
-1566 GYELVSNTYPE
+1566 
-1577 GGKFDKD
+1577 
-1584 KDTDQEFKVTLK
+1584 
-1596 AKEVTVTPDQPKTPG
+1596 
-1611 TPVDPNNP
+1611 
-1619 EGPKYPAG
+1619 
-1627 LEEKDL
+1627 
-1633 NKTVTRTITYVY
+1633 
-1645 ADGTPVL
+1645 
-1652 NEDGTPKTV
+1652 
-1661 TQEAKFTREAKVNLV
+1661 
-1676 TGEVT
+1676 
-1681 YGDWTPEQDLAEV
+1681 
-1694 KSPVVKGYLADKA
+1694 
-1707 TVPATKVTADSKDTT
+1707 
-1722 EVVTYKPIG
+1722 
-1731 SWIPNIPGQ
+1731 
-1740 PTNPIKYPN
+1740 
-1749 DPTDPTK
+1749 
-1756 PGKPTETLPYVPG
+1756 
-1769 FTPVDKDGNP
+1769 
-1779 LKPVDPQDPTKGYI
+1779 
-1793 VPDIPTDPGKDT
+1793 
-1805 VINYEANDAN
+1805 AN
-1815 LVVKYVDENGKDLIP
+1815 LVVKYVDEKGKDLIP
-1830 AETTKGKV
+1830 SETTEGKV

-1848 INGYVLVRVE
+1848 IPGYVLVRVD
-1858 GETKGKIGKDG
+1858 GEAKGKIGTDG
-1869 STVTYVYK
+1869 STITYVYK

-1904 KPGKPTETLPYVPGF
+1904 KPGQPTETLPYVPGY
-1919 TPVDKDGNPLKPVDP
+1919 TPKDGNGQPLKPVDP

-1946 PTDPSEDT
+1946 PTDPSQDT
-1954 VINYVA
+1954 VINYEA
-1960 NKANLVVKYVDE
+1960 NKAKLVVKYVDE
-1972 NGKDLIPAETTEGKE
+1972 NGKDLIP
-1987 GDEYTT
+1987 
-1993 SGKVIPGYVLVR
+1993 S
-2005 VDGEAKGKIGKDGS
+2005 
-2019 TVTYVYKPL
+2019 
-2028 GSWVTNIP
+2028 
-2036 GQPTSQI
+2036 
-2043 KYPNDPTDPTKP
+2043 
-2055 GSERPVLP
+2055 
-2063 YVPGYTP
+2063 
-2070 VDGNGNPL
+2070 
-2078 KPVDPQDP
+2078 
-2086 TKGYII
+2086 
-2092 PDIPT
+2092 
-2097 NPGQDTVI
+2097 
-2105 NYVANKAN
+2105 
-2113 LVVKYVDENGKDLI
+2113 
-2127 PAETTEGKV
+2127 ETTEGKV
-2136 GDEYSTTGK
+2136 GDEYTTTGK
-2145 VINGYVLVRVDGETK
+2145 VIPGHLLVRVDGDAK
-2160 GKIGKDGSTVTYVY
+2160 GKIGTEGSTVTYVY

-2187 PTSPIKYPNDPT
+2187 PTNPIKYPNDPQ
-2199 DPTKPGKPTETLP
+2199 DPTKPGSDKPVLP
-2212 YVPGFT
+2212 YVPGHT
-2218 PVDKDGNPLK
+2218 PVDGNGQPLK
-2228 PVDPQDPTKGYVVP
+2228 PVDPNDPTKGYISP
-2242 NIPTDPSEDTVIN
+2242 DIPTNPGEDTPIN
-2255 YVANKA
+2255 YIPNVTPNGDQNGYTPQPKPQPEQ
-2261 NLVVKYVDEN
+2261 VMTYYVDEN
-2271 GKDLIPAETTEG
+2271 GKDIAPSEKGAQAPKGISGYEYVTTTKDPNGNLVHHYKKVATPQPVPSTPETPEQPVAPVQPEQPTNPNQPAVPAPAETSVATDSATQPATP
-2283 KEGDE
+2283 K
-2288 YTTSGKVI
+2288 Y
-2296 PGYVLVRVDGE
+2296 VDGQKE
-2307 AKGKI
+2307 
-2312 GKDGSTV
+2312 
-2319 TYVYK
+2319 
-2324 PLGSWVT
+2324 L
-2331 NIPGQPT
+2331 
-2338 SQIKYPND
+2338 PN
-2346 PTDPTKPGSERP
+2346 TGTE
-2358 VLPYVPGYTPVD
+2358 
-2370 GNGNPL
+2370 
-2376 KPVDPQD
+2376 
-2383 PTKGYII
+2383 
-2390 PDIPTNPGQD
+2390 
-2400 TVINYVANPK
+2400 
-2410 PQPKQDQKP
+2410 
-2419 VQPKANAQVKR
+2419 ANAS
-2430 LANTGATETNTGLA
+2430 
-2444 GLGLAALGGMLAAVR
+2444 LAALGLLGALGGFGLLA
-2459 RRKEK
+2459 RKKKED

>member
-6 NTRMNN
+6 NTKMNN
-12 KKQFEKVNQYGIK
+12 KKQYEKVNHYGIK
-25 KFNAGTASV
+25 KFNAGIASV

-46 AQAADTNKEEATVA
+46 VQAADTNVRETTVAVTEKAATTTEEKVEAPKAEVKEET
-60 ATEKVAAEKPIEE
+60 TEKAAAKEEKAEETKAEK
-73 KTETKSAVVEKATE
+73 TTV
-87 LKEVKAEAKKEV
+87 KEV
-99 NKATLQ
+99 NKTVLQ

-114 FVTLAE
+114 FVSLAGQ
-120 KELSEDKQVK
+120 ELSETKQAQ
-130 TVSAAVELNKAK
+130 TVSAATELNKAK
-142 DLVVSETATQEQVD
+142 DLAASTSVTQEQVD
-156 AQVAALE
+156 VQVAALE
-163 AAINNL
+163 TAINNL
-169 NKVEKTAEKAV
+169 NKVEKTAEKAA
-180 DKKEEKSETKV
+180 DKKEETKKEEKSETKV

-248 SSTKSY
+248 SSTKED

-268 VYVTMQRAGHR
+268 VYVTMQRAGYR
-279 GKVEAVLADTPSKIT
+279 GKVETVLAATASKIT
-294 GKDVFRDGETVNA
+294 GKDVLKDGETVNA

-384 NNNKSV
+384 NNNRST

-442 LSGSG
+442 LSGNG

-514 LRTDSDVRYGV
+514 LKTDSDVRYGV

-542 ELAGSSN
+542 ELEGSSN
-549 FVNGLNTASTITP
+549 FVNGLNTASTINP

-568 TYRPQNRWS
+568 TYRPASRWA
-577 NARANE
+577 NVKANE
-583 NNVWILQDGRDSG
+583 NNVWILNDGRDTG

-610 LTVTEGTIQEDSI
+610 LTVTEGSIQEGSI

-676 SINGGKEDVITKVP
+676 SVNGEKEDVTTTVP
-690 NGWSING
+690 NGWSIAG

-754 SNDHVDLVK
+754 SNDNVDLVK
-763 EVNGEEYILADLPPE
+763 EVNGEEYILADLPAE
-778 NARGTLSVTKTRAR
+778 NAKGTLSVTKTRAR
-792 DLYSEE
+792 DLYSGE

-807 SAFVTPAEYDY
+807 SAFVNPVEYDY

-873 NDRPVYINWKGTD
+873 NDRPVYINWKGTN

-960 PLTKED
+960 PLTKEAD
-966 EVKAKIKELENKG
+966 VKAKIAELE
-979 YELVSNT
+979 
-986 YPEGGK
+986 
-992 FDTDKDTDQEFKV
+992 D
-1005 ILKQKEV
+1005 
-1012 TVTPDQ
+1012 
-1018 PKTPGTP
+1018 
-1025 VDPNN
+1025 
-1030 PEGPKYPAG
+1030 
-1039 LEEKDLNKTVTR
+1039 
-1051 TITYVYEDGT
+1051 
-1061 PVLNEDGTPK
+1061 
-1071 TVTQEAKFTRTA
+1071 
-1083 KVNLVTGEVTYG
+1083 
-1095 DWSEAK
+1095 
-1101 DLPEVKSPVVKG
+1101 
-1113 FVADKA
+1113 
-1119 SVPVVNVTGDSKDT
+1119 
-1133 TEVVT
+1133 
-1138 YKPLGSWVPN
+1138 
-1148 IPGQPTNPIKY
+1148 
-1159 PNNPDDPTKPGTDK
+1159 
-1173 PVLPYV
+1173 
-1179 PGMTPKDGNGQP
+1179 
-1191 LKPVDPQDPTKGY
+1191 
-1204 IIPDIPQDPTQ
+1204 
-1215 STPIN
+1215 
-1220 YVKDTQ
+1220 
-1226 KAKTTFV
+1226 
-1233 DEKGNPI
+1233 
-1240 PGVDAITEQGDSDTP
+1240 
-1255 LTKEDEVKAKIK
+1255 
-1267 ELENKGYELVSN
+1267 
-1279 TYPEGGKFDTDK
+1279 
-1291 DTDQEFKVILKQKEV
+1291 
-1306 TVTPDQP
+1306 
-1313 KTPGTP
+1313 
-1319 VDPNNPEG
+1319 
-1327 PKYPAGLEEKDLNKT
+1327 
-1342 VTRTITYV
+1342 
-1350 YEDGTPVL
+1350 
-1358 NEDGTPKTVTQ
+1358 
-1369 EAKFTREAKVNL
+1369 
-1381 VTGEVTYGDWS
+1381 
-1392 EAKDLPEVKSPVV
+1392 
-1405 KGFLADK
+1405 
-1412 ASVPATKV
+1412 
-1420 TGDSKDTTEVV
+1420 
-1431 TYKPIGSWIP
+1431 
-1441 NIPGQPTSPI
+1441 
-1451 KYPNDP
+1451 
-1457 TDPTK
+1457 
-1462 PGKPT
+1462 
-1467 EVLPYVPGYTPK
+1467 
-1479 DKDGNPLK
+1479 
-1487 PVDPQDP
+1487 
-1494 TKGYEVP
+1494 
-1501 NLPTDPSQNTVINY
+1501 
-1515 VKDTQKAK
+1515 
-1523 TTFVDEKGNPIPGV
+1523 
-1537 DAITEEGDS
+1537 
-1546 DTPLTKESEVKAKIK
+1546 
-1561 ELENK
+1561 K

-1633 NKTVTRTITYVY
+1633 NKTVTRTITYVK

-1652 NEDGTPKTV
+1652 DENNKPVVV

-1676 TGEVT
+1676 TGEIT
-1681 YGDWTPEQDLAEV
+1681 YGNWSEAKDLAEV

-1707 TVPATKVTADSKDTT
+1707 SVAVVNVTGDSEDIK
-1722 EVVTYKPIG
+1722 EVVTYKPIGSWIPNIPGQPTNPIKYPNDPQDPTKPGQPTEVLPYIPGFTPQDKDGNPLKQVDPKDPTKGYVVPNIPTDPSQDTVINYVANKANLVVKYVDEKGKDLIPAETTEGHEGDEYTTTGKVIKGYVLVRVEGEAKGKIGKDGSTVTYVYKPLG

-1756 PGKPTETLPYVPG
+1756 PGKPTGT
-1769 FTPVDKDGNP
+1769 
-1779 LKPVDPQDPTKGYI
+1779 
-1793 VPDIPTDPGKDT
+1793 
-1805 VINYEANDAN
+1805 
-1815 LVVKYVDENGKDLIP
+1815 
-1830 AETTKGKV
+1830 
-1838 GDEYT
+1838 
-1843 TTGKV
+1843 
-1848 INGYVLVRVE
+1848 
-1858 GETKGKIGKDG
+1858 
-1869 STVTYVYK
+1869 
-1877 PIGSWIPNIPGQPT
+1877 
-1891 NPIKYPNDPTDPT
+1891 
-1904 KPGKPTETLPYVPGF
+1904 
-1919 TPVDKDGNPLKPVDP
+1919 
-1934 QDPTKGYVVPNI
+1934 
-1946 PTDPSEDT
+1946 
-1954 VINYVA
+1954 
-1960 NKANLVVKYVDE
+1960 
-1972 NGKDLIPAETTEGKE
+1972 
-1987 GDEYTT
+1987 
-1993 SGKVIPGYVLVR
+1993 
-2005 VDGEAKGKIGKDGS
+2005 
-2019 TVTYVYKPL
+2019 
-2028 GSWVTNIP
+2028 
-2036 GQPTSQI
+2036 
-2043 KYPNDPTDPTKP
+2043 
-2055 GSERPVLP
+2055 LP

-2078 KPVDPQDP
+2078 KPVDPKDP
-2086 TKGYII
+2086 SKGYII
-2092 PDIPT
+2092 PDVPS
-2097 NPGQDTVI
+2097 NP
-2105 NYVANKAN
+2105 
-2113 LVVKYVDENGKDLI
+2113 
-2127 PAETTEGKV
+2127 
-2136 GDEYSTTGK
+2136 S
-2145 VINGYVLVRVDGETK
+2145 
-2160 GKIGKDGSTVTYVY
+2160 
-2174 KPIGSWIPNIPGQ
+2174 
-2187 PTSPIKYPNDPT
+2187 
-2199 DPTKPGKPTETLP
+2199 
-2212 YVPGFT
+2212 
-2218 PVDKDGNPLK
+2218 
-2228 PVDPQDPTKGYVVP
+2228 
-2242 NIPTDPSEDTVIN
+2242 
-2255 YVANKA
+2255 
-2261 NLVVKYVDEN
+2261 
-2271 GKDLIPAETTEG
+2271 
-2283 KEGDE
+2283 
-2288 YTTSGKVI
+2288 
-2296 PGYVLVRVDGE
+2296 
-2307 AKGKI
+2307 
-2312 GKDGSTV
+2312 
-2319 TYVYK
+2319 
-2324 PLGSWVT
+2324 
-2331 NIPGQPT
+2331 
-2338 SQIKYPND
+2338 
-2346 PTDPTKPGSERP
+2346 
-2358 VLPYVPGYTPVD
+2358 
-2370 GNGNPL
+2370 
-2376 KPVDPQD
+2376 
-2383 PTKGYII
+2383 
-2390 PDIPTNPGQD
+2390 QD

-2410 PQPKQDQKP
+2410 PQPNQGSHAHVTPGTSNDDTTP
-2419 VQPKANAQVKR
+2419 VQPIANTQVKR
-2430 LANTGATETNTGLA
+2430 LANTGTEETNTGLA
-2444 GLGLAALGGMLAAVR
+2444 GLGLASVAGMLAASR

>member
-1 MFSKN
+1 MYSRMEKYHGRRAQRFSIRKYS
-6 NTRMNN
+6 
-12 KKQFEKVNQYGIK
+12 FG
-25 KFNAGTASV
+25 AASV
-34 LIASAF
+34 L
-40 MFLGGA
+40 LGTALVLGA
-46 AQAADTNKEEATVA
+46 NGVQAEETVA
-60 ATEKVAAEKPIEE
+60 VNPATSELSNSDKNLSGSTLSTPVVEELPELKIDDVKAEE
-73 KTETKSAVVEKATE
+73 KTEAKEDAKTAATPVAEKEVTEATADKTDKKLETDVKEKSDKEQSDKKEADKEKTNKETSEKVETEKAQDDVKTVLTQLTSE
-87 LKEVKAEAKKEV
+87 ADVMATVASNFSDKEVKDVE
-99 NKATLQ
+99 
-105 AKISQLDNL
+105 S
-114 FVTLAE
+114 
-120 KELSEDKQVK
+120 KQK
-130 TVSAAVELNKAK
+130 LSAAIAAVKLEAVASKGLLSSDASK
-142 DLVVSETATQEQVD
+142 DQMV
-156 AQVAALE
+156 AQVNRLSA
-163 AAINNL
+163 
-169 NKVEKTAEKAV
+169 
-180 DKKEEKSETKV
+180 
-191 AKENLEKAV
+191 
-200 SEAKAVNQAATTF
+200 
-213 ATKEVKEEAPKAE
+213 
-226 IKAAVATSEKE
+226 
-237 IAKALDIFNSD
+237 
-248 SSTKSY
+248 
-254 ADQQR
+254 
-259 KELEKAIEA
+259 AIEA
-268 VYVTMQRAGHR
+268 VYAEMKRAGHA
-279 GKVEAVLADTPSKIT
+279 GKVEAVLADTASKIT
-294 GKDVFRDGETVNA
+294 GKDVLKDGETVNA
-307 VTNAYVDMNA
+307 VTNAYVEMNA
-317 DNTAPTGW
+317 DNTRPTGW
-325 GVDTTISTSTLKAGS
+325 GFDTTISTSTLKAGDV
-340 ITKIELTNLAELGA
+340 TKIELTNLAELGS
-354 GLAVNTEIRATD
+354 GLAVNSEIRATD

-442 LSGSG
+442 LSGDG
-447 YLAPQISKDT
+447 YLAPEISKDT

-476 RKGQQPSYQK
+476 RKGQKANYQK

-499 TYLNNEQIGR
+499 KYLNNEQISR

-514 LRTDSDVRYGV
+514 LKTDSDVRYGV

-542 ELAGSSN
+542 ELEGSSN
-549 FVNGLNTASTITP
+549 FVNGLNTASTINP

-568 TYRPQNRWS
+568 TYRPASRWA
-577 NARANE
+577 NVKANE
-583 NNVWILQDGRDSG
+583 NNVWILNDGRDSG

-610 LTVTEGTIQEDSI
+610 LTVTEGAIQEGSV

-633 EKVIKDKT
+633 EKVVKDKT
-641 LTSEYS
+641 LTSEYAN
-647 KITYENGLIKQ
+647 ITYENGLIKE

-676 SINGGKEDVITKVP
+676 SVNGEKEDVATTVP
-690 NGWSING
+690 NGWSVVG

-754 SNDHVDLVK
+754 SNDPVDLVK
-763 EVNGEEYILADLPPE
+763 EVNGEEYILADLPAE
-778 NARGTLSVTKTRAR
+778 NAKGTLSVTKTRAR

-831 KFVYADNVANLA
+831 KFVYADNVAGLA

-938 VDEKGNP
+938 VDEKGNA

-960 PLTKED
+960 PLTKEAD
-966 EVKAKIKELENKG
+966 VKAKIKELENKG

-1030 PEGPKYPAG
+1030 PDGPKYPAG

-1071 TVTQEAKFTRTA
+1071 TVTQEAT
-1083 KVNLVTGEVTYG
+1083 
-1095 DWSEAK
+1095 
-1101 DLPEVKSPVVKG
+1101 
-1113 FVADKA
+1113 
-1119 SVPVVNVTGDSKDT
+1119 
-1133 TEVVT
+1133 
-1138 YKPLGSWVPN
+1138 
-1148 IPGQPTNPIKY
+1148 
-1159 PNNPDDPTKPGTDK
+1159 
-1173 PVLPYV
+1173 
-1179 PGMTPKDGNGQP
+1179 
-1191 LKPVDPQDPTKGY
+1191 
-1204 IIPDIPQDPTQ
+1204 
-1215 STPIN
+1215 
-1220 YVKDTQ
+1220 
-1226 KAKTTFV
+1226 
-1233 DEKGNPI
+1233 
-1240 PGVDAITEQGDSDTP
+1240 
-1255 LTKEDEVKAKIK
+1255 
-1267 ELENKGYELVSN
+1267 
-1279 TYPEGGKFDTDK
+1279 
-1291 DTDQEFKVILKQKEV
+1291 
-1306 TVTPDQP
+1306 
-1313 KTPGTP
+1313 
-1319 VDPNNPEG
+1319 
-1327 PKYPAGLEEKDLNKT
+1327 
-1342 VTRTITYV
+1342 
-1350 YEDGTPVL
+1350 
-1358 NEDGTPKTVTQ
+1358 
-1369 EAKFTREAKVNL
+1369 FTREAKVNL

-1392 EAKDLPEVKSPVV
+1392 EAKDLAEVKSPVV
-1405 KGFLADK
+1405 TGFLADK
-1412 ASVPATKV
+1412 ASVPVVNV
-1420 TGDSKDTTEVV
+1420 TGDSKDITEVV

-1441 NIPGQPTSPI
+1441 NIPGQPTNPI
-1451 KYPNDP
+1451 KYPNNPDDP
-1457 TDPTK
+1457 TQ

-1467 EVLPYVPGYTPK
+1467 EVLPYVPGFTPK

-1487 PVDPQDP
+1487 PVDPTDP

-1501 NLPTDPSQNTVINY
+1501 NLPTDPSQDTPINY

-1546 DTPLTKESEVKAKIK
+1546 DTPLTKEADVKAKIK

-1596 AKEVTVTPDQPKTPG
+1596 AKEVTVTPNNPKTPG

-1619 EGPKYPAG
+1619 DGPKYPAG

-1681 YGDWTPEQDLAEV
+1681 YGDWSEAKDLPEV

-1707 TVPATKVTADSKDTT
+1707 TVPATKVTADSENTK

-1756 PGKPTETLPYVPG
+1756 PGQPTETLPYVPG
-1769 FTPVDKDGNP
+1769 FTPEDKDGNP
-1779 LKPVDPQDPTKGYI
+1779 LKPVDPNDPTKGYEI
-1793 VPDIPTDPGKDT
+1793 PSIPTNPGEDTPINYVANKANLVVKYVDENGKELLPTETKEGKVGDDYSTSGKVITGYVLDRVEGEAKGKIGTDGTTVTYVYKPLGSWIPNIPGQPTNPIKYPNDPTDPTKPGQPTEVLPYVPGFTPEDKDGNPLKPVDPTDPSKGYVVPNIPTDPSQDT
-1805 VINYEANDAN
+1805 VINYVANKAK

-1830 AETTKGKV
+1830 AETTEGKV

-1848 INGYVLVRVE
+1848 IPGYLLVRVD
-1858 GETKGKIGKDG
+1858 GDAKGKIGTEG

-1891 NPIKYPNDPTDPT
+1891 NPIKYPNDP
-1904 KPGKPTETLPYVPGF
+1904 
-1919 TPVDKDGNPLKPVDP
+1919 
-1934 QDPTKGYVVPNI
+1934 Q
-1946 PTDPSEDT
+1946 
-1954 VINYVA
+1954 
-1960 NKANLVVKYVDE
+1960 
-1972 NGKDLIPAETTEGKE
+1972 
-1987 GDEYTT
+1987 
-1993 SGKVIPGYVLVR
+1993 
-2005 VDGEAKGKIGKDGS
+2005 
-2019 TVTYVYKPL
+2019 
-2028 GSWVTNIP
+2028 
-2036 GQPTSQI
+2036 
-2043 KYPNDPTDPTKP
+2043 DPTKP
-2055 GSERPVLP
+2055 GSDKPVLP
-2063 YVPGYTP
+2063 YVPGHTP
-2070 VDGNGNPL
+2070 VDGNGQPL
-2078 KPVDPQDP
+2078 KPVDPNDP
-2086 TKGYII
+2086 TKGYIT
-2092 PDIPT
+2092 PDVPT
-2097 NPGQDTVI
+2097 NPGEDTPI
-2105 NYVANKAN
+2105 NYIPNVTPNGDQDGYTPQPKPQPEQ
-2113 LVVKYVDENGKDLI
+2113 VVTYYVDENGKNIAPSEKGAQAPKGISGYEYVTTTKDPNGNLVHHYKKVATPQPVPSTPETPEQPVAPVQPEQPTNPNQPAVPT
-2127 PAETTEGKV
+2127 PAETSV
-2136 GDEYSTTGK
+2136 STDSAT
-2145 VINGYVLVRVDGETK
+2145 
-2160 GKIGKDGSTVTYVY
+2160 
-2174 KPIGSWIPNIPGQ
+2174 Q
-2187 PTSPIKYPNDPT
+2187 PA
-2199 DPTKPGKPTETLP
+2199 
-2212 YVPGFT
+2212 T
-2218 PVDKDGNPLK
+2218 P
-2228 PVDPQDPTKGYVVP
+2228 
-2242 NIPTDPSEDTVIN
+2242 
-2255 YVANKA
+2255 
-2261 NLVVKYVDEN
+2261 KYVEGQKELPN
-2271 GKDLIPAETTEG
+2271 TGTE
-2283 KEGDE
+2283 
-2288 YTTSGKVI
+2288 
-2296 PGYVLVRVDGE
+2296 
-2307 AKGKI
+2307 
-2312 GKDGSTV
+2312 
-2319 TYVYK
+2319 
-2324 PLGSWVT
+2324 
-2331 NIPGQPT
+2331 
-2338 SQIKYPND
+2338 
-2346 PTDPTKPGSERP
+2346 
-2358 VLPYVPGYTPVD
+2358 
-2370 GNGNPL
+2370 
-2376 KPVDPQD
+2376 
-2383 PTKGYII
+2383 
-2390 PDIPTNPGQD
+2390 
-2400 TVINYVANPK
+2400 
-2410 PQPKQDQKP
+2410 
-2419 VQPKANAQVKR
+2419 ANAS
-2430 LANTGATETNTGLA
+2430 
-2444 GLGLAALGGMLAAVR
+2444 LAALGLLGALGGFGLLA
-2459 RRKEK
+2459 RKKKED

>member
-1 MFSKN
+1 MYSRMEKYHGRRAQRFSIRKYS
-6 NTRMNN
+6 
-12 KKQFEKVNQYGIK
+12 FG
-25 KFNAGTASV
+25 AASV
-34 LIASAF
+34 LLGTALVLGANGVKANETVSSVNSATSE
-40 MFLGGA
+40 LLNSDKNLSGSSL
-46 AQAADTNKEEATVA
+46 TT
-60 ATEKVAAEKPIEE
+60 P
-73 KTETKSAVVEKATE
+73 VVEELPE
-87 LKEVKAEAKKEV
+87 LKIDAAKADEKAEVKEDTKTDEKSV
-99 NKATLQ
+99 
-105 AKISQLDNL
+105 
-114 FVTLAE
+114 AE
-120 KELSEDKQVK
+120 KEVTQATADKESE
-130 TVSAAVELNKAK
+130 
-142 DLVVSETATQEQVD
+142 
-156 AQVAALE
+156 
-163 AAINNL
+163 
-169 NKVEKTAEKAV
+169 
-180 DKKEEKSETKV
+180 KV
-191 AKENLEKAV
+191 AKENSEKDK
-200 SEAKAVNQAATTF
+200 SDK
-213 ATKEVKEEAPKAE
+213 KEDKEKTDKE
-226 IKAAVATSEKE
+226 TSEKVE
-237 IAKALDIFNSD
+237 TEKAQDDVKTVLTQLTSEADVMATVASNFSDKEAKDVEAKQKLSAAIAAVKLEAVASKGLLSSD
-248 SSTKSY
+248 ASK
-254 ADQQR
+254 DQMVAQVNR
-259 KELEKAIEA
+259 LSAAIEA
-268 VYVTMQRAGHR
+268 VYAEMKRAGHA
-279 GKVEAVLADTPSKIT
+279 GKVEAVLADTDSKIT
-294 GKDVFRDGETVNA
+294 GRDVLKDGETVNA

-317 DNTAPTGW
+317 DNTKPVGW
-325 GVDTTISTSTLKAGS
+325 GFDTVIQTSTLKAGS

-354 GLAVNTEIRATD
+354 GLAVNTEIRETD

-374 SIDFKTTTGN
+374 SIDYKTTTGN
-384 NNNKSV
+384 NNNKST

-447 YLAPQISKDT
+447 YYAPEISKDT

-514 LRTDSDVRYGV
+514 LKTDSDIRYGV

-542 ELAGSSN
+542 ELEGSSK
-549 FVNGLNTASTITP
+549 FVNGLNTASTINP

-568 TYRPQNRWS
+568 TYRPASRWA
-577 NARANE
+577 NVKANE
-583 NNVWILQDGRDSG
+583 NNVWILNDGRDSG

-610 LTVTEGTIQEDSI
+610 LTVTEGAIQEGST

-647 KITYENGLIKQ
+647 NITYENGLIKE

-676 SINGGKEDVITKVP
+676 SVNGEKEDVITTVP
-690 NGWSING
+690 NGWKIVG

-754 SNDHVDLVK
+754 SNDPVDLVK
-763 EVNGEEYILADLPPE
+763 EVNGEEYILADIPAE
-778 NARGTLSVTKTRAR
+778 NTKGTLSVTKTRAR

-807 SAFVTPAEYDY
+807 SAFVTPAQYDY

-831 KFVYADNVANLA
+831 KFVYADDVKDLA

-938 VDEKGNP
+938 VDEKGNA

-960 PLTKED
+960 PLTKEA

-992 FDTDKDTDQEFKV
+992 FDKDVDTDQEFKV
-1005 ILKQKEV
+1005 VLKAKEV
-1012 TVTPDQ
+1012 TVTPNNS
-1018 PKTPGTP
+1018 KTPGTP
-1025 VDPNN
+1025 VNPNN
-1030 PEGPKYPAG
+1030 PDGPKYPAG

-1051 TITYVYEDGT
+1051 TITYVYADGT
-1061 PVLNEDGTPK
+1061 PVMENGAPK
-1071 TVTQEAKFTRTA
+1071 VVTQEAKFTREA

-1095 DWSEAK
+1095 DWSPEQ
-1101 DLPEVKSPVVKG
+1101 DLAEVKSPEIAKHTVNKAT
-1113 FVADKA
+1113 VATVQVTSA
-1119 SVPVVNVTGDSKDT
+1119 SEDIN
-1133 TEVVT
+1133 EVVT
-1138 YKPLGSWVPN
+1138 Y
-1148 IPGQPTNPIKY
+1148 T
-1159 PNNPDDPTKPGTDK
+1159 
-1173 PVLPYV
+1173 PVQKATTTFVYQD
-1179 PGMTPKDGNGQP
+1179 KDGNVKQVEGNE
-1191 LKPVDPQDPTKGY
+1191 
-1204 IIPDIPQDPTQ
+1204 
-1215 STPIN
+1215 PISETGTN
-1220 YVKDTQ
+1220 G
-1226 KAKTTFV
+1226 
-1233 DEKGNPI
+1233 EK
-1240 PGVDAITEQGDSDTP
+1240 
-1255 LTKEDEVKAKIK
+1255 LTKAEEIAAKIK
-1267 ELENKGYELVSN
+1267 EAQNKGYEVVSN
-1279 TYPEGGKFDTDK
+1279 NYPTDGVFDKDV
-1291 DTDQEFKVILKQKEV
+1291 DTDQEFTVTLKERV
-1306 TVTPDQP
+1306 VPVTPDQP

-1319 VDPNNPEG
+1319 VDPNNPDG

-1381 VTGEVTYGDWS
+1381 VTGEVTYGGWS

-1405 KGFLADK
+1405 KGYLADK
-1412 ASVPATKV
+1412 ATVPTTKV
-1420 TGDSKDTTEVV
+1420 TVDSENTTEVV
-1431 TYKPIGSWIP
+1431 TYKPIGSWVP

-1462 PGKPT
+1462 PGQPT
-1467 EVLPYVPGYTPK
+1467 EVVPYVPGYTPK

-1487 PVDPQDP
+1487 PVDPNDP

-1501 NLPTDPSQNTVINY
+1501 SLPTDPSQDTPINY

-1546 DTPLTKESEVKAKIK
+1546 DTPLTKEADVKAKIK

-1584 KDTDQEFKVTLK
+1584 KDTEQEFKVTLK

-1619 EGPKYPAG
+1619 DGPKYPAG

-1645 ADGTPVL
+1645 EDGTPVL
-1652 NEDGTPKTV
+1652 NADGTPKTV

-1681 YGDWTPEQDLAEV
+1681 YGDWSEAKDLAEV

-1707 TVPATKVTADSKDTT
+1707 TVPTTKVTADSENTK

-1749 DPTDPTK
+1749 DPQDPTK
-1756 PGKPTETLPYVPG
+1756 PGQPTEVLPYVPG
-1769 FTPVDKDGNP
+1769 FTPEDKDGNP
-1779 LKPVDPQDPTKGYI
+1779 LKPVDPKDPSKGYV
-1793 VPDIPTDPGKDT
+1793 VPNIPTDPSQDT
-1805 VINYEANDAN
+1805 VINYVANKAK

-1830 AETTKGKV
+1830 SETTEGKV

-1848 INGYVLVRVE
+1848 IPGHLLVRVE
-1858 GETKGKIGKDG
+1858 GEAKGKIGTDG

-1891 NPIKYPNDPTDPT
+1891 NPIKYPNDPQDPT
-1904 KPGKPTETLPYVPGF
+1904 KPGQPTEVLPYVPGF
-1919 TPVDKDGNPLKPVDP
+1919 TPEDKDGNPLKPVDP
-1934 QDPTKGYVVPNI
+1934 KDPSKGYVVPNI
-1946 PTDPSEDT
+1946 PTDPSQDT

-1960 NKANLVVKYVDE
+1960 NKAKLVVKYVDE
-1972 NGKDLIPAETTEGKE
+1972 NGKDLIP
-1987 GDEYTT
+1987 
-1993 SGKVIPGYVLVR
+1993 S
-2005 VDGEAKGKIGKDGS
+2005 
-2019 TVTYVYKPL
+2019 
-2028 GSWVTNIP
+2028 
-2036 GQPTSQI
+2036 
-2043 KYPNDPTDPTKP
+2043 
-2055 GSERPVLP
+2055 
-2063 YVPGYTP
+2063 
-2070 VDGNGNPL
+2070 
-2078 KPVDPQDP
+2078 
-2086 TKGYII
+2086 
-2092 PDIPT
+2092 
-2097 NPGQDTVI
+2097 
-2105 NYVANKAN
+2105 
-2113 LVVKYVDENGKDLI
+2113 
-2127 PAETTEGKV
+2127 ETTEGKV
-2136 GDEYSTTGK
+2136 GDEYTTTGK
-2145 VINGYVLVRVDGETK
+2145 VIPGHLLVRVEGEAK
-2160 GKIGKDGSTVTYVY
+2160 GKIGTDGSTVTYVY

-2187 PTSPIKYPNDPT
+2187 PTNPIKYPNDPQ
-2199 DPTKPGKPTETLP
+2199 DPTKPGSDKPVLP
-2212 YVPGFT
+2212 YVPGHT
-2218 PVDKDGNPLK
+2218 PVDGNGQPLK
-2228 PVDPQDPTKGYVVP
+2228 PVDPNDPTKGYISP
-2242 NIPTDPSEDTVIN
+2242 DIPTNPGEDTPIN
-2255 YVANKA
+2255 YIPNVTPNGDQDGYTPQPKPQPEQ
-2261 NLVVKYVDEN
+2261 VVTYYVDEN
-2271 GKDLIPAETTEG
+2271 GKDIAPSEKGAQAPKGISGYEYVTTTKDPNGNLVHHYKKVATPQPVPSTPETPEQPVAPVQPEQPTTPTQPAVPTPAETSVPTDSATQPATP
-2283 KEGDE
+2283 K
-2288 YTTSGKVI
+2288 Y
-2296 PGYVLVRVDGE
+2296 VDGQKE
-2307 AKGKI
+2307 
-2312 GKDGSTV
+2312 
-2319 TYVYK
+2319 
-2324 PLGSWVT
+2324 L
-2331 NIPGQPT
+2331 
-2338 SQIKYPND
+2338 PN
-2346 PTDPTKPGSERP
+2346 TGTE
-2358 VLPYVPGYTPVD
+2358 
-2370 GNGNPL
+2370 
-2376 KPVDPQD
+2376 
-2383 PTKGYII
+2383 
-2390 PDIPTNPGQD
+2390 
-2400 TVINYVANPK
+2400 
-2410 PQPKQDQKP
+2410 
-2419 VQPKANAQVKR
+2419 ANAS
-2430 LANTGATETNTGLA
+2430 
-2444 GLGLAALGGMLAAVR
+2444 LAALGLLGALGGFGLLA
-2459 RRKEK
+2459 RKKKED

>member
-1 MFSKN
+1 MYSRMEKYHGRRAQRFSIRKYS
-6 NTRMNN
+6 
-12 KKQFEKVNQYGIK
+12 FG
-25 KFNAGTASV
+25 AASV
-34 LIASAF
+34 LLGTALLLGANAVKADETSTASTKTPEVTNSDKQKPDSAITTPVVEE
-40 MFLGGA
+40 LPELKIDA
-46 AQAADTNKEEATVA
+46 VKADEKPEVKEEVKTEAKPVAEKEVTDKA
-60 ATEKVAAEKPIEE
+60 ATEKSDKEQADKKEVAKE
-73 KTETKSAVVEKATE
+73 KTNKETSEKAATE
-87 LKEVKAEAKKEV
+87 KAQDEVKTVLTQLTSEADVMASVASNFSDKEVKDESAKKELAV
-99 NKATLQ
+99 
-105 AKISQLDNL
+105 KIE
-114 FVTLAE
+114 A
-120 KELSEDKQVK
+120 VK
-130 TVSAAVELNKAK
+130 
-142 DLVVSETATQEQVD
+142 
-156 AQVAALE
+156 LE
-163 AAINNL
+163 AA
-169 NKVEKTAEKAV
+169 
-180 DKKEEKSETKV
+180 KSNDLLSSDASKDQMV
-191 AKENLEKAV
+191 AQ
-200 SEAKAVNQAATTF
+200 VNRLSA
-213 ATKEVKEEAPKAE
+213 
-226 IKAAVATSEKE
+226 
-237 IAKALDIFNSD
+237 
-248 SSTKSY
+248 
-254 ADQQR
+254 
-259 KELEKAIEA
+259 AIEA
-268 VYVTMQRAGHR
+268 VYTEMKRAGHA
-279 GKVEAVLADTPSKIT
+279 GKVESVLAATASKIT
-294 GKDVFRDGETVNA
+294 GKDVFKDGETVKA

-325 GVDTTISTSTLKAGS
+325 GFDTTISTSTLKAGS

-442 LSGSG
+442 LSGDG

-514 LRTDSDVRYGV
+514 LKTDSDVRYGV

-542 ELAGSSN
+542 ELEGSSS
-549 FVNGLNTASTITP
+549 FVNGLNTASTINP

-583 NNVWILQDGRDSG
+583 NNVWILQDGRDTG

-647 KITYENGLIKQ
+647 NITYENGLIKQ

-676 SINGGKEDVITKVP
+676 SINGEKEDVITTVP
-690 NGWSING
+690 NGWSVKG

-778 NARGTLSVTKTRAR
+778 NVKGTLSVTKTRAR

-831 KFVYADNVANLA
+831 KFVYADNVAGLA
-843 GTEVFPSQKQTVS
+843 GTDVFPSQKQTVS

-864 AEGKAVINS
+864 AQGKAVINS
-873 NDRPVYINWKGTD
+873 EDKPVYINWKGTN

-938 VDEKGNP
+938 VDEKGNA

-960 PLTKED
+960 PLTKEAD
-966 EVKAKIKELENKG
+966 VKAKIKELENKG

-1005 ILKQKEV
+1005 TLKQKEV

-1030 PEGPKYPAG
+1030 PDGPKYPAG

-1071 TVTQEAKFTRTA
+1071 TVTQEAKFTREA

-1095 DWSEAK
+1095 DWTPAQ
-1101 DLPEVKSPVVKG
+1101 DLAEVKSPVVKG
-1113 FVADKA
+1113 YLADKA
-1119 SVPVVNVTGDSKDT
+1119 SVAVVNVTGDSEDIK
-1133 TEVVT
+1133 EVVT

-1204 IIPDIPQDPTQ
+1204 VIPDIPNDPTQ

-1240 PGVDAITEQGDSDTP
+1240 PGVAEITEEGDSDTP
-1255 LTKEDEVKAKIK
+1255 LTKEADVKAKIK

-1291 DTDQEFKVILKQKEV
+1291 DTDQEFKVTLKQKEV

-1319 VDPNNPEG
+1319 VDPNNPDG

-1381 VTGEVTYGDWS
+1381 VTGEVTYGDWTP
-1392 EAKDLPEVKSPVV
+1392 AQDLAEVKSPVV
-1405 KGFLADK
+1405 KGYLADK
-1412 ASVPATKV
+1412 ASVPTTKV
-1420 TGDSKDTTEVV
+1420 TADSKDATEVV

-1441 NIPGQPTSPI
+1441 NIPGQPTTPI

-1457 TDPTK
+1457 ADPTK
-1462 PGKPT
+1462 PGQPT
-1467 EVLPYVPGYTPK
+1467 EVLPYVPGFTPE

-1487 PVDPQDP
+1487 PVDPKDP
-1494 TKGYEVP
+1494 SKGYVVP
-1501 NLPTDPSQNTVINY
+1501 NIPTDPSQDTVINY
-1515 VKDTQKAK
+1515 VANKAK
-1523 TTFVDEKGNPIPGV
+1523 
-1537 DAITEEGDS
+1537 
-1546 DTPLTKESEVKAKIK
+1546 
-1561 ELENK
+1561 
-1566 GYELVSNTYPE
+1566 
-1577 GGKFDKD
+1577 
-1584 KDTDQEFKVTLK
+1584 
-1596 AKEVTVTPDQPKTPG
+1596 
-1611 TPVDPNNP
+1611 
-1619 EGPKYPAG
+1619 
-1627 LEEKDL
+1627 
-1633 NKTVTRTITYVY
+1633 
-1645 ADGTPVL
+1645 
-1652 NEDGTPKTV
+1652 
-1661 TQEAKFTREAKVNLV
+1661 
-1676 TGEVT
+1676 
-1681 YGDWTPEQDLAEV
+1681 
-1694 KSPVVKGYLADKA
+1694 
-1707 TVPATKVTADSKDTT
+1707 
-1722 EVVTYKPIG
+1722 
-1731 SWIPNIPGQ
+1731 
-1740 PTNPIKYPN
+1740 
-1749 DPTDPTK
+1749 
-1756 PGKPTETLPYVPG
+1756 
-1769 FTPVDKDGNP
+1769 
-1779 LKPVDPQDPTKGYI
+1779 
-1793 VPDIPTDPGKDT
+1793 
-1805 VINYEANDAN
+1805 
-1815 LVVKYVDENGKDLIP
+1815 LVVKYVDEKGKDLIP
-1830 AETTKGKV
+1830 SETTEGKV
-1838 GDEYT
+1838 GDEYST
-1843 TTGKV
+1843 SGKV
-1848 INGYVLVRVE
+1848 IPGHLLVRVE
-1858 GETKGKIGKDG
+1858 GEAKGKIGKDG

-1891 NPIKYPNDPTDPT
+1891 TPIKYPNDPQDPT
-1904 KPGKPTETLPYVPGF
+1904 KPGQPTEVLPYVPGF
-1919 TPVDKDGNPLKPVDP
+1919 TPEDKDGNPLKPVDP
-1934 QDPTKGYVVPNI
+1934 KDPSKGYVVPNI
-1946 PTDPSEDT
+1946 PTDPS
-1954 VINYVA
+1954 
-1960 NKANLVVKYVDE
+1960 
-1972 NGKDLIPAETTEGKE
+1972 
-1987 GDEYTT
+1987 
-1993 SGKVIPGYVLVR
+1993 
-2005 VDGEAKGKIGKDGS
+2005 
-2019 TVTYVYKPL
+2019 
-2028 GSWVTNIP
+2028 
-2036 GQPTSQI
+2036 
-2043 KYPNDPTDPTKP
+2043 
-2055 GSERPVLP
+2055 
-2063 YVPGYTP
+2063 
-2070 VDGNGNPL
+2070 
-2078 KPVDPQDP
+2078 
-2086 TKGYII
+2086 
-2092 PDIPT
+2092 
-2097 NPGQDTVI
+2097 QDTVI
-2105 NYVANKAN
+2105 NYVANKAK
-2113 LVVKYVDENGKDLI
+2113 LVVKYVDEKGKDLI
-2127 PAETTEGKV
+2127 PSETTEGKV
-2136 GDEYSTTGK
+2136 GDEYSTSGK
-2145 VINGYVLVRVDGETK
+2145 VIPGHLLVRVEGEAK

-2187 PTSPIKYPNDPT
+2187 PTTPIKYPNDPQ
-2199 DPTKPGKPTETLP
+2199 DPTKPGQPTEVLP

-2218 PVDKDGNPLK
+2218 PEDKDGNPLK
-2228 PVDPQDPTKGYVVP
+2228 PVDPKDPSKGYVVP
-2242 NIPTDPSEDTVIN
+2242 NIPTDPSQDTVIN

-2261 NLVVKYVDEN
+2261 KLVVKYVDEK
-2271 GKDLIPAETTEG
+2271 GKDLIPSETTEG
-2283 KEGDE
+2283 KVGDE
-2288 YTTSGKVI
+2288 YSTSGKVI
-2296 PGYVLVRVDGE
+2296 PGHLLVRVEGE

-2324 PLGSWVT
+2324 PIGSWIP

-2338 SQIKYPND
+2338 TPIKYPND
-2346 PTDPTKPGSERP
+2346 PQDPTKPGQPTE
-2358 VLPYVPGYTPVD
+2358 VLPYVPGFTPED
-2370 GNGNPL
+2370 KDGNPL
-2376 KPVDPQD
+2376 KPVDPKD
-2383 PTKGYII
+2383 PSKGYVV
-2390 PDIPTNPGQD
+2390 PNIPTDPSQD
-2400 TVINYVANPK
+2400 TVINYVPNPREVEK
-2410 PQPKQDQKP
+2410 PAKPAQPSKPSKQETPKYVEGQKELP
-2419 VQPKANAQVKR
+2419 
-2430 LANTGATETNTGLA
+2430 NTGTEASASLA
-2444 GLGLAALGGMLAAVR
+2444 SLGLLGALGGFGLLA
-2459 RRKEK
+2459 RKKKED

>member
-1 MFSKN
+1 MYSRMEKYHGRRAQRFSIRKYS
-6 NTRMNN
+6 
-12 KKQFEKVNQYGIK
+12 FG
-25 KFNAGTASV
+25 AASV
-34 LIASAF
+34 LLGTALLLGANAVKADETSTASAKTPEVTNSDKQKSDSGSTTPVVEE
-40 MFLGGA
+40 LPELKIDA
-46 AQAADTNKEEATVA
+46 VKADEKSEVKADEKPEVKEDAKTEAKPVAKPVAEKEVTDKA
-60 ATEKVAAEKPIEE
+60 ATEKSDKEQADKKEADKE
-73 KTETKSAVVEKATE
+73 KTNKETSEKAATE
-87 LKEVKAEAKKEV
+87 KAQDDVKTVLTQLTSEADVMATVASNFSDKEVKDEA
-99 NKATLQ
+99 
-105 AKISQLDNL
+105 S
-114 FVTLAE
+114 
-120 KELSEDKQVK
+120 KQK
-130 TVSAAVELNKAK
+130 LSAAIATVKLEAVASKGLLSSDASK
-142 DLVVSETATQEQVD
+142 DQMV
-156 AQVAALE
+156 AQVNRLSA
-163 AAINNL
+163 
-169 NKVEKTAEKAV
+169 
-180 DKKEEKSETKV
+180 
-191 AKENLEKAV
+191 
-200 SEAKAVNQAATTF
+200 
-213 ATKEVKEEAPKAE
+213 
-226 IKAAVATSEKE
+226 
-237 IAKALDIFNSD
+237 
-248 SSTKSY
+248 
-254 ADQQR
+254 
-259 KELEKAIEA
+259 AIEA
-268 VYVTMQRAGHR
+268 VYTEMKRAGHA
-279 GKVEAVLADTPSKIT
+279 GKVESVLAATASKIT
-294 GKDVFRDGETVNA
+294 GKDVFKDGETVKA

-325 GVDTTISTSTLKAGS
+325 GFDTTISTSTLKAGS

-354 GLAVNTEIRATD
+354 GLAVNTLIRATD

-374 SIDFKTTTGN
+374 SIDYKTTTGN
-384 NNNKSV
+384 SNNKKI
-390 PYWAQRTQ
+390 PYWAQRDKK
-398 RGMTYDQRV
+398 RGDEVLTYAERF

-442 LSGSG
+442 LSGEG

-499 TYLNNEQIGR
+499 KYLNNEQISR

-514 LRTDSDVRYGV
+514 LKTDSDIRYGV

-542 ELAGSSN
+542 ELEGSSN
-549 FVNGLNTASTITP
+549 FVNGLNTASTINP

-568 TYRPQNRWS
+568 TYVPTSRWA
-577 NARANE
+577 NVKANE
-583 NNVWILQDGRDSG
+583 NNVWILNDGRDTG

-610 LTVTEGTIQEDSI
+610 LTVTEGAIQEGST
-623 VSMPLQSLGI
+623 VSMALQALGI

-641 LTSEYS
+641 LTSQYS
-647 KITYENGLIKQ
+647 NITYENGLIKE

-676 SINGGKEDVITKVP
+676 SVNGEKEDVITTVP
-690 NGWSING
+690 NGWKVIG

-754 SNDHVDLVK
+754 SNDPVDLVK

-778 NARGTLSVTKTRAR
+778 NVKGTLSVTKTRAR

-798 ELKAKGING
+798 ELNAKGING
-807 SAFVTPAEYDY
+807 SAFVTPAQYDY

-831 KFVYADNVANLA
+831 KFVYADNVAGLA
-843 GTEVFPSQKQTVS
+843 GTDVFPSQKQTVS

-886 GQSTDLPELA
+886 GQSTDLPELE

-938 VDEKGNP
+938 VDEKGNA

-960 PLTKED
+960 PLTKEAD
-966 EVKAKIKELENKG
+966 VKAKIKELENKG

-1005 ILKQKEV
+1005 TLKQKEV

-1030 PEGPKYPAG
+1030 P
-1039 LEEKDLNKTVTR
+1039 D
-1051 TITYVYEDGT
+1051 
-1061 PVLNEDGTPK
+1061 
-1071 TVTQEAKFTRTA
+1071 
-1083 KVNLVTGEVTYG
+1083 
-1095 DWSEAK
+1095 
-1101 DLPEVKSPVVKG
+1101 
-1113 FVADKA
+1113 
-1119 SVPVVNVTGDSKDT
+1119 
-1133 TEVVT
+1133 
-1138 YKPLGSWVPN
+1138 
-1148 IPGQPTNPIKY
+1148 
-1159 PNNPDDPTKPGTDK
+1159 
-1173 PVLPYV
+1173 
-1179 PGMTPKDGNGQP
+1179 
-1191 LKPVDPQDPTKGY
+1191 
-1204 IIPDIPQDPTQ
+1204 
-1215 STPIN
+1215 
-1220 YVKDTQ
+1220 
-1226 KAKTTFV
+1226 
-1233 DEKGNPI
+1233 
-1240 PGVDAITEQGDSDTP
+1240 
-1255 LTKEDEVKAKIK
+1255 
-1267 ELENKGYELVSN
+1267 
-1279 TYPEGGKFDTDK
+1279 
-1291 DTDQEFKVILKQKEV
+1291 
-1306 TVTPDQP
+1306 
-1313 KTPGTP
+1313 
-1319 VDPNNPEG
+1319 G

-1381 VTGEVTYGDWS
+1381 VTGEVTYGDWTP
-1392 EAKDLPEVKSPVV
+1392 AQDLAEVKSPVV
-1405 KGFLADK
+1405 KGYLADK
-1412 ASVPATKV
+1412 ASVPVVTV

-1441 NIPGQPTSPI
+1441 NIPGQPTNPI
-1451 KYPNDP
+1451 KYPNNPD
-1457 TDPTK
+1457 DPTK

-1467 EVLPYVPGYTPK
+1467 ETLPYVEGFTPK

-1487 PVDPQDP
+1487 PVDPTDP
-1494 TKGYEVP
+1494 TKGYVVP
-1501 NLPTDPSQNTVINY
+1501 DLPTDPSQDTPINY

-1546 DTPLTKESEVKAKIK
+1546 DTPLTKEADVKAKIK

-1619 EGPKYPAG
+1619 DGPKYPAG

-1645 ADGTPVL
+1645 EDGTPVL

-1681 YGDWTPEQDLAEV
+1681 YGDWTPAQDLAEV

-1707 TVPATKVTADSKDTT
+1707 SVPTTKVTADSKDAT

-1740 PTNPIKYPN
+1740 PTTPIKYPN
-1749 DPTDPTK
+1749 DPQDPTK
-1756 PGKPTETLPYVPG
+1756 PGQPTEVLPYVPG
-1769 FTPVDKDGNP
+1769 FTPEDKDGNP
-1779 LKPVDPQDPTKGYI
+1779 LKPVDPTDPTKGYE
-1793 VPDIPTDPGKDT
+1793 VPNLPTDPSQDT
-1805 VINYEANDAN
+1805 VINYVANKAN
-1815 LVVKYVDENGKDLIP
+1815 LVVKYVDEKGKDLIP
-1830 AETTKGKV
+1830 SETTEGKV
-1838 GDEYT
+1838 GDEYST
-1843 TTGKV
+1843 SGKV
-1848 INGYVLVRVE
+1848 IPGHLLVRVE
-1858 GETKGKIGKDG
+1858 GEAKGKIGKDG

-1891 NPIKYPNDPTDPT
+1891 TPIKYPNDPQDPT
-1904 KPGKPTETLPYVPGF
+1904 KPGQPTEVLPYVPGF
-1919 TPVDKDGNPLKPVDP
+1919 TPEDKDGNPLKPVDP
-1934 QDPTKGYVVPNI
+1934 TDPTKGYVVPNI
-1946 PTDPSEDT
+1946 PTDPS
-1954 VINYVA
+1954 
-1960 NKANLVVKYVDE
+1960 
-1972 NGKDLIPAETTEGKE
+1972 
-1987 GDEYTT
+1987 
-1993 SGKVIPGYVLVR
+1993 
-2005 VDGEAKGKIGKDGS
+2005 
-2019 TVTYVYKPL
+2019 
-2028 GSWVTNIP
+2028 
-2036 GQPTSQI
+2036 
-2043 KYPNDPTDPTKP
+2043 
-2055 GSERPVLP
+2055 
-2063 YVPGYTP
+2063 
-2070 VDGNGNPL
+2070 
-2078 KPVDPQDP
+2078 
-2086 TKGYII
+2086 
-2092 PDIPT
+2092 
-2097 NPGQDTVI
+2097 QDTVI
-2105 NYVANKAN
+2105 NYVANKAK
-2113 LVVKYVDENGKDLI
+2113 LVVKYVDEKGKDLI
-2127 PAETTEGKV
+2127 PSETTEGKV
-2136 GDEYSTTGK
+2136 GDEYTTTGK
-2145 VINGYVLVRVDGETK
+2145 VIPGHLLVRVDGEAK

-2187 PTSPIKYPNDPT
+2187 PTSPIKYPNDPA
-2199 DPTKPGKPTETLP
+2199 DPTKPGQPTEVLP

-2218 PVDKDGNPLK
+2218 PEDKDGNPLK
-2228 PVDPQDPTKGYVVP
+2228 PVDPTDPTKGYVVP
-2242 NIPTDPSEDTVIN
+2242 NIPTDPSQDTVIN

-2261 NLVVKYVDEN
+2261 NLVVKYVDEK
-2271 GKDLIPAETTEG
+2271 GKDLLPAETTEG
-2283 KEGDE
+2283 KVGDE
-2288 YTTSGKVI
+2288 YATSGKVI
-2296 PGYVLVRVDGE
+2296 KGYVLVRVDGE

-2324 PLGSWVT
+2324 PLGSWVP

-2338 SQIKYPND
+2338 DPIKYPND
-2346 PTDPTKPGSERP
+2346 PTDPTKPGKDKP
-2358 VLPYVPGYTPVD
+2358 VLPYVPGYTPKD
-2370 GNGNPL
+2370 KDGNPL
-2376 KPVDPQD
+2376 KPVDPND
-2383 PTKGYII
+2383 PTKGYEV
-2390 PDIPTNPGQD
+2390 PNVPTNPGED
-2400 TVINYVANPK
+2400 TPINYVANKANLVVKYVDEKGKDLLPAETTEGKVGDEYATSGKVIKGYVLVRVDGEAKGKIGKDGSTVTYVYK
-2410 PQPKQDQKP
+2410 PLGSWVPNIPGQPTDPIKYPNDPTDPTKPGKEKP
-2419 VQPKANAQVKR
+2419 VLPYVPGYTPKDKDGNPLKPVDPNDPTKGYEVPNVPTNPGEDTPINYVPNPREVEKPAKPAQPSKQETPKYVEGQKELPNTGTEANAS
-2430 LANTGATETNTGLA
+2430 
-2444 GLGLAALGGMLAAVR
+2444 LAALGLLGALGGFGLLA
-2459 RRKEK
+2459 RKKKED

>member
-1 MFSKN
+1 MYSRMEKYHGRRAQRFSIRKYS
-6 NTRMNN
+6 
-12 KKQFEKVNQYGIK
+12 FG
-25 KFNAGTASV
+25 AASV
-34 LIASAF
+34 L
-40 MFLGGA
+40 LGTALVLGA
-46 AQAADTNKEEATVA
+46 NGVQAEETVA
-60 ATEKVAAEKPIEE
+60 VNPATSELSNSDKNLSGSTLSTPVVEELPELKIDDVKAEE
-73 KTETKSAVVEKATE
+73 KTEAKEDAKTAATPVAEKEVTEATADKTDKKLETDVKEKSDKEQSDKKEADKEKTNKETSEKAVAEKAQDDVKTVLTQLTSE
-87 LKEVKAEAKKEV
+87 ADVMATVASNFSDKEVKDVEAKQK
-99 NKATLQ
+99 L
-105 AKISQLDNL
+105 
-114 FVTLAE
+114 
-120 KELSEDKQVK
+120 
-130 TVSAAVELNKAK
+130 SAAVAAVKLEAVASKGLLSSDASK
-142 DLVVSETATQEQVD
+142 DQMV
-156 AQVAALE
+156 AQVNRLSA
-163 AAINNL
+163 
-169 NKVEKTAEKAV
+169 
-180 DKKEEKSETKV
+180 
-191 AKENLEKAV
+191 
-200 SEAKAVNQAATTF
+200 
-213 ATKEVKEEAPKAE
+213 
-226 IKAAVATSEKE
+226 
-237 IAKALDIFNSD
+237 
-248 SSTKSY
+248 
-254 ADQQR
+254 
-259 KELEKAIEA
+259 AIEA
-268 VYVTMQRAGHR
+268 VYAEMKRAGHV
-279 GKVEAVLADTPSKIT
+279 GKVESVLAATASKIT
-294 GKDVFRDGETVNA
+294 GKDVLKDEDGQTVKA

-317 DNTAPTGW
+317 DNTQPTGW
-325 GVDTTISTSTLKAGS
+325 GFDTTISTSTLKAGS

-354 GLAVNTEIRATD
+354 GLKKDTEIRSTD

-374 SIDFKTTTGN
+374 SIDYKTTTGN
-384 NNNKSV
+384 SNNKKV
-390 PYWAQRTQ
+390 PYWAQRDKK
-398 RGMTYDQRV
+398 RGDVVLTYAERL

-442 LSGSG
+442 LSGDG

-499 TYLNNEQIGR
+499 TYLNNEQTGR

-514 LRTDSDVRYGV
+514 LKTDSDIRYGV

-542 ELAGSSN
+542 EIAGNKN
-549 FVNGLNTASTITP
+549 FLGGLNTASTINP
-562 NKGDSI
+562 NRGDSI
-568 TYRPQNRWS
+568 TYVPTSRWA
-577 NARANE
+577 NVKANE
-583 NNVWILQDGRDSG
+583 NNVWILNDGRDTG

-610 LTVTEGTIQEDSI
+610 LTVTEGAIQEGST

-647 KITYENGLIKQ
+647 NITYENGLIKE

-676 SINGGKEDVITKVP
+676 SVNGEKEDVTTTVP
-690 NGWSING
+690 NGWKIVG

-778 NARGTLSVTKTRAR
+778 NVKGTLSVTKTRAR

-938 VDEKGNP
+938 VDEKGNA

-960 PLTKED
+960 PLTKEAD
-966 EVKAKIKELENKG
+966 VKAKIKELENKG

-1030 PEGPKYPAG
+1030 PDGPKYPAG

-1071 TVTQEAKFTRTA
+1071 TVTQEAKFTREA

-1101 DLPEVKSPVVKG
+1101 DLAEVKSPVVKG
-1113 FVADKA
+1113 YLADKA
-1119 SVPVVNVTGDSKDT
+1119 SVPVVTVTGDSKDT

-1138 YKPLGSWVPN
+1138 YKPIGSWIPN

-1159 PNNPDDPTKPGTDK
+1159 PNNPDDPTKPGK
-1173 PVLPYV
+1173 PTETLPYV
-1179 PGMTPKDGNGQP
+1179 EGFTPKDKDGNP
-1191 LKPVDPQDPTKGY
+1191 LKPVDPTDPTKGY
-1204 IIPDIPQDPTQ
+1204 VVPDLPTDPSQD
-1215 STPIN
+1215 TPIN

-1240 PGVDAITEQGDSDTP
+1240 PGVDAITEEGDSDTP
-1255 LTKEDEVKAKIK
+1255 LTKEAEVKAKIK

-1279 TYPEGGKFDTDK
+1279 TYPEGGKFDKDK
-1291 DTDQEFKVILKQKEV
+1291 DTDQEFKVTLKAKEV

-1319 VDPNNPEG
+1319 VDPNNPDG

-1405 KGFLADK
+1405 KG
-1412 ASVPATKV
+1412 
-1420 TGDSKDTTEVV
+1420 
-1431 TYKPIGSWIP
+1431 
-1441 NIPGQPTSPI
+1441 
-1451 KYPNDP
+1451 
-1457 TDPTK
+1457 
-1462 PGKPT
+1462 
-1467 EVLPYVPGYTPK
+1467 
-1479 DKDGNPLK
+1479 
-1487 PVDPQDP
+1487 
-1494 TKGYEVP
+1494 
-1501 NLPTDPSQNTVINY
+1501 
-1515 VKDTQKAK
+1515 
-1523 TTFVDEKGNPIPGV
+1523 
-1537 DAITEEGDS
+1537 
-1546 DTPLTKESEVKAKIK
+1546 
-1561 ELENK
+1561 
-1566 GYELVSNTYPE
+1566 
-1577 GGKFDKD
+1577 
-1584 KDTDQEFKVTLK
+1584 
-1596 AKEVTVTPDQPKTPG
+1596 
-1611 TPVDPNNP
+1611 
-1619 EGPKYPAG
+1619 
-1627 LEEKDL
+1627 
-1633 NKTVTRTITYVY
+1633 
-1645 ADGTPVL
+1645 
-1652 NEDGTPKTV
+1652 
-1661 TQEAKFTREAKVNLV
+1661 
-1676 TGEVT
+1676 
-1681 YGDWTPEQDLAEV
+1681 
-1694 KSPVVKGYLADKA
+1694 YLADKA
-1707 TVPATKVTADSKDTT
+1707 TVPTVNVTADSKDTT

-1749 DPTDPTK
+1749 DPQDPTK
-1756 PGKPTETLPYVPG
+1756 PGQPTEVLPYVPG
-1769 FTPVDKDGNP
+1769 FTPEDKDGNP
-1779 LKPVDPQDPTKGYI
+1779 LKPVDPTDPSKGYV
-1793 VPDIPTDPGKDT
+1793 VPNIPTDPSQDT
-1805 VINYEANDAN
+1805 PINYVANKAN

-1830 AETTKGKV
+1830 SETTEGKVGDDYSTSGKVITGYVLDRVEGEAKGKIGTDGTTVTYVYKPLGSWIPNIPGQPTNPIKYPNDPTDPTKPGQPTETLPYVPGYTPKDGNGQPLKPVDPQDPTKGYVVPNIPTDPSQDTVINYEANKAKLVVKYVDENGKDLIPSETTEGKV

-1848 INGYVLVRVE
+1848 IPGHLLVRVD
-1858 GETKGKIGKDG
+1858 GDAKGKIGTEG

-1891 NPIKYPNDPTDPT
+1891 NPIKYPNDPQDPT
-1904 KPGKPTETLPYVPGF
+1904 KPGQPTEVLPYVPGF
-1919 TPVDKDGNPLKPVDP
+1919 TPEDKDGNPLKPVDP
-1934 QDPTKGYVVPNI
+1934 TDPSKGYVVPNI
-1946 PTDPSEDT
+1946 PTDPSQDT

-1960 NKANLVVKYVDE
+1960 NKAKLVVKYVDE
-1972 NGKDLIPAETTEGKE
+1972 NGKDLIP
-1987 GDEYTT
+1987 
-1993 SGKVIPGYVLVR
+1993 S
-2005 VDGEAKGKIGKDGS
+2005 
-2019 TVTYVYKPL
+2019 
-2028 GSWVTNIP
+2028 
-2036 GQPTSQI
+2036 
-2043 KYPNDPTDPTKP
+2043 
-2055 GSERPVLP
+2055 
-2063 YVPGYTP
+2063 
-2070 VDGNGNPL
+2070 
-2078 KPVDPQDP
+2078 
-2086 TKGYII
+2086 
-2092 PDIPT
+2092 
-2097 NPGQDTVI
+2097 
-2105 NYVANKAN
+2105 
-2113 LVVKYVDENGKDLI
+2113 
-2127 PAETTEGKV
+2127 ETTEGKV
-2136 GDEYSTTGK
+2136 GDEYTTTGK
-2145 VINGYVLVRVDGETK
+2145 VIPGHLLVRVDGDAK
-2160 GKIGKDGSTVTYVY
+2160 GKIGTEGSTVTYVY

-2187 PTSPIKYPNDPT
+2187 PTNPIKYPNDPQ
-2199 DPTKPGKPTETLP
+2199 DPTKPGSDKPVLP
-2212 YVPGFT
+2212 YVPGHT
-2218 PVDKDGNPLK
+2218 PIDGNGQPLK
-2228 PVDPQDPTKGYVVP
+2228 PVDPNDPTKGYITPDVP
-2242 NIPTDPSEDTVIN
+2242 TNPGEDTPIN
-2255 YVANKA
+2255 YIPNVTPNGDQNGYTPQPKPQPEQ
-2261 NLVVKYVDEN
+2261 VVTYYVDEN
-2271 GKDLIPAETTEG
+2271 GKDIAPSEKGAQAPKGISGYEYVTTTKDPNGNLVHHYKKVATPQPVPSTPETPEQPVAPVQPEQPTNPNQPAVPAPAETSVATDSATQPATP
-2283 KEGDE
+2283 K
-2288 YTTSGKVI
+2288 Y
-2296 PGYVLVRVDGE
+2296 VDGQKE
-2307 AKGKI
+2307 
-2312 GKDGSTV
+2312 
-2319 TYVYK
+2319 
-2324 PLGSWVT
+2324 L
-2331 NIPGQPT
+2331 
-2338 SQIKYPND
+2338 PN
-2346 PTDPTKPGSERP
+2346 TGTE
-2358 VLPYVPGYTPVD
+2358 
-2370 GNGNPL
+2370 
-2376 KPVDPQD
+2376 
-2383 PTKGYII
+2383 
-2390 PDIPTNPGQD
+2390 
-2400 TVINYVANPK
+2400 
-2410 PQPKQDQKP
+2410 
-2419 VQPKANAQVKR
+2419 ANAS
-2430 LANTGATETNTGLA
+2430 
-2444 GLGLAALGGMLAAVR
+2444 LAALGLLGALGGFGLLA
-2459 RRKEK
+2459 RKKKED

>member
-1 MFSKN
+1 MYSRMEKYHGRRAQRFSIRKYS
-6 NTRMNN
+6 
-12 KKQFEKVNQYGIK
+12 FG
-25 KFNAGTASV
+25 AASV
-34 LIASAF
+34 L
-40 MFLGGA
+40 LGTALVLGA
-46 AQAADTNKEEATVA
+46 NGVQAEETVA
-60 ATEKVAAEKPIEE
+60 VNPATSEQSNSDKNLSSSTLSTPVVEELPELKIDAVKADEKPEVKEDAKTEAKPVAEKEVTVKAEKEKPAKDQTDKKETDKEKTAKIETEKAQDEVKTVLTQLTSEAEVMASVA
-73 KTETKSAVVEKATE
+73 SNFSD
-87 LKEVKAEAKKEV
+87 KEVKDEAAKKELAV
-99 NKATLQ
+99 
-105 AKISQLDNL
+105 KIE
-114 FVTLAE
+114 A
-120 KELSEDKQVK
+120 VK
-130 TVSAAVELNKAK
+130 
-142 DLVVSETATQEQVD
+142 
-156 AQVAALE
+156 LE
-163 AAINNL
+163 AA
-169 NKVEKTAEKAV
+169 
-180 DKKEEKSETKV
+180 KSNDLLSSDASKDQMV
-191 AKENLEKAV
+191 AQ
-200 SEAKAVNQAATTF
+200 VNRLSA
-213 ATKEVKEEAPKAE
+213 
-226 IKAAVATSEKE
+226 
-237 IAKALDIFNSD
+237 
-248 SSTKSY
+248 
-254 ADQQR
+254 
-259 KELEKAIEA
+259 AIEA
-268 VYVTMQRAGHR
+268 VYTEMKRAGHA
-279 GKVEAVLADTPSKIT
+279 GKVESVLAATASKIT
-294 GKDVFRDGETVNA
+294 GKDVFKDGETVKA

-325 GVDTTISTSTLKAGS
+325 GFDTTISTSTLKAGS

-354 GLAVNTEIRATD
+354 GLANNTEIRATD

-442 LSGSG
+442 LSGDG

-514 LRTDSDVRYGV
+514 LKTDSDVRYGV

-542 ELAGSSN
+542 ELEGSSN
-549 FVNGLNTASTITP
+549 FVNGLNTASTINP

-568 TYRPQNRWS
+568 TYRPASRWA
-577 NARANE
+577 NVKANE
-583 NNVWILQDGRDSG
+583 NNVWILNDGRDSG

-610 LTVTEGTIQEDSI
+610 LTVTEGAIQEGSI

-647 KITYENGLIKQ
+647 NITYENGLIKQ

-676 SINGGKEDVITKVP
+676 SVNGEKEDVITKVP
-690 NGWSING
+690 NGWSIVG

-754 SNDHVDLVK
+754 SNDPVDLVK
-763 EVNGEEYILADLPPE
+763 EVNGEEYVLADLSPK
-778 NARGTLSVTKTRAR
+778 NVKGTLSVTKTRAR

-831 KFVYADNVANLA
+831 KFVYADNVAGLA
-843 GTEVFPSQKQTVS
+843 GTDVFPSQKQTVS

-873 NDRPVYINWKGTD
+873 NDRPVYINWKGTN

-938 VDEKGNP
+938 VDEKGNA

-960 PLTKED
+960 PLTKEAD
-966 EVKAKIKELENKG
+966 VKAKIKELENKG

-1005 ILKQKEV
+1005 TLKQKEV
-1012 TVTPDQ
+1012 PVTPDQ

-1030 PEGPKYPAG
+1030 P
-1039 LEEKDLNKTVTR
+1039 D
-1051 TITYVYEDGT
+1051 
-1061 PVLNEDGTPK
+1061 
-1071 TVTQEAKFTRTA
+1071 
-1083 KVNLVTGEVTYG
+1083 
-1095 DWSEAK
+1095 
-1101 DLPEVKSPVVKG
+1101 
-1113 FVADKA
+1113 
-1119 SVPVVNVTGDSKDT
+1119 
-1133 TEVVT
+1133 
-1138 YKPLGSWVPN
+1138 
-1148 IPGQPTNPIKY
+1148 
-1159 PNNPDDPTKPGTDK
+1159 
-1173 PVLPYV
+1173 
-1179 PGMTPKDGNGQP
+1179 
-1191 LKPVDPQDPTKGY
+1191 
-1204 IIPDIPQDPTQ
+1204 
-1215 STPIN
+1215 
-1220 YVKDTQ
+1220 
-1226 KAKTTFV
+1226 
-1233 DEKGNPI
+1233 
-1240 PGVDAITEQGDSDTP
+1240 
-1255 LTKEDEVKAKIK
+1255 
-1267 ELENKGYELVSN
+1267 
-1279 TYPEGGKFDTDK
+1279 
-1291 DTDQEFKVILKQKEV
+1291 
-1306 TVTPDQP
+1306 
-1313 KTPGTP
+1313 
-1319 VDPNNPEG
+1319 G

-1392 EAKDLPEVKSPVV
+1392 EAKDLAEVKSPVV
-1405 KGFLADK
+1405 KGYLADK
-1412 ASVPATKV
+1412 ATVPATKV
-1420 TGDSKDTTEVV
+1420 TADSKDTTEVV

-1441 NIPGQPTSPI
+1441 NIPGQPTNPI
-1451 KYPNDP
+1451 KYPNNPD
-1457 TDPTK
+1457 DPTK

-1467 EVLPYVPGYTPK
+1467 ETLPYVEGFTPK

-1487 PVDPQDP
+1487 PVDPTDP
-1494 TKGYEVP
+1494 TKGYVVP
-1501 NLPTDPSQNTVINY
+1501 DLPTDPSQDTPINY

-1546 DTPLTKESEVKAKIK
+1546 DTPLTKEAEVKAKIK

-1619 EGPKYPAG
+1619 DGPKYPAG

-1645 ADGTPVL
+1645 EDGTPVL

-1681 YGDWTPEQDLAEV
+1681 YGDWTPAQDLAEV

-1707 TVPATKVTADSKDTT
+1707 TVPATKVTADSENTK

-1756 PGKPTETLPYVPG
+1756 PGQPTETLPYVPG
-1769 FTPVDKDGNP
+1769 FTPEDKDGNP
-1779 LKPVDPQDPTKGYI
+1779 LKPVDPNDPTKGYE
-1793 VPDIPTDPGKDT
+1793 VPSIPTNPGEDTPINYVANKANLVVKYVDENGKELLPTETKEGKVGDEYSTSGKVITGYVLDRVEGEAKGKIGTDGTTVTYVYKPLGSWIPNIPGQPTNPIKYPNDPTDPTKPGQPTEVLPYVPGFTPEDKDGNPLKPVDPTDPTKGYVVPNIPTDPSQDT
-1805 VINYEANDAN
+1805 VINYVANKAK

-1830 AETTKGKV
+1830 AETTEGKV

-1848 INGYVLVRVE
+1848 IPGYLLVRVD
-1858 GETKGKIGKDG
+1858 GDAKGKIGTEG

-1891 NPIKYPNDPTDPT
+1891 NPIKYPNDP
-1904 KPGKPTETLPYVPGF
+1904 
-1919 TPVDKDGNPLKPVDP
+1919 
-1934 QDPTKGYVVPNI
+1934 Q
-1946 PTDPSEDT
+1946 
-1954 VINYVA
+1954 
-1960 NKANLVVKYVDE
+1960 
-1972 NGKDLIPAETTEGKE
+1972 
-1987 GDEYTT
+1987 
-1993 SGKVIPGYVLVR
+1993 
-2005 VDGEAKGKIGKDGS
+2005 
-2019 TVTYVYKPL
+2019 
-2028 GSWVTNIP
+2028 
-2036 GQPTSQI
+2036 
-2043 KYPNDPTDPTKP
+2043 DPTKP
-2055 GSERPVLP
+2055 GSDKPVLP
-2063 YVPGYTP
+2063 YVPGHTP
-2070 VDGNGNPL
+2070 VDGNGQPL
-2078 KPVDPQDP
+2078 KPVDPNDP
-2086 TKGYII
+2086 TKGYIT
-2092 PDIPT
+2092 PDVPT
-2097 NPGQDTVI
+2097 NPGEDTPI
-2105 NYVANKAN
+2105 NYIPNVTPNGDQDGYTPQPKPQPEQ
-2113 LVVKYVDENGKDLI
+2113 VVTYYVDENGKNIAPSEKGAQAPKGISGYEYVTTTKDPNGNLVHHYKKVATPQPVPSTPETPEQPVAPVQPEQPTNPNQPAVPT
-2127 PAETTEGKV
+2127 PAETSV
-2136 GDEYSTTGK
+2136 STDSAT
-2145 VINGYVLVRVDGETK
+2145 
-2160 GKIGKDGSTVTYVY
+2160 
-2174 KPIGSWIPNIPGQ
+2174 Q
-2187 PTSPIKYPNDPT
+2187 PA
-2199 DPTKPGKPTETLP
+2199 
-2212 YVPGFT
+2212 T
-2218 PVDKDGNPLK
+2218 P
-2228 PVDPQDPTKGYVVP
+2228 
-2242 NIPTDPSEDTVIN
+2242 
-2255 YVANKA
+2255 
-2261 NLVVKYVDEN
+2261 KYVEGQKELPN
-2271 GKDLIPAETTEG
+2271 TGTE
-2283 KEGDE
+2283 
-2288 YTTSGKVI
+2288 
-2296 PGYVLVRVDGE
+2296 
-2307 AKGKI
+2307 
-2312 GKDGSTV
+2312 
-2319 TYVYK
+2319 
-2324 PLGSWVT
+2324 
-2331 NIPGQPT
+2331 
-2338 SQIKYPND
+2338 
-2346 PTDPTKPGSERP
+2346 
-2358 VLPYVPGYTPVD
+2358 
-2370 GNGNPL
+2370 
-2376 KPVDPQD
+2376 
-2383 PTKGYII
+2383 
-2390 PDIPTNPGQD
+2390 
-2400 TVINYVANPK
+2400 
-2410 PQPKQDQKP
+2410 
-2419 VQPKANAQVKR
+2419 ANAS
-2430 LANTGATETNTGLA
+2430 
-2444 GLGLAALGGMLAAVR
+2444 LAALGLLGALGGFGLLA
-2459 RRKEK
+2459 RKKKED

>member
-1 MFSKN
+1 MYSRMEKYHGRRAQRFSIRKYS
-6 NTRMNN
+6 
-12 KKQFEKVNQYGIK
+12 FG
-25 KFNAGTASV
+25 AASV
-34 LIASAF
+34 L
-40 MFLGGA
+40 LGTALVLGA
-46 AQAADTNKEEATVA
+46 NGVQAEETVA
-60 ATEKVAAEKPIEE
+60 VNPATSELSNSDKNLSGSTLSTP
-73 KTETKSAVVEKATE
+73 VVEELPE
-87 LKEVKAEAKKEV
+87 LKIDAVKADEKAEAKEDVKTEATPVVEKEV
-99 NKATLQ
+99 SDKSDKEASKEKSDKEQADKKEATKEKTDKETSEKVETEKAQ
-105 AKISQLDNL
+105 D
-114 FVTLAE
+114 
-120 KELSEDKQVK
+120 DVK
-130 TVSAAVELNKAK
+130 TVLTQLTSEADVMATVASNFSDKEAKDVEAKQKLTAAIAAVKLEAVASKGLLSSDASK
-142 DLVVSETATQEQVD
+142 DQMV
-156 AQVAALE
+156 AQVNRLSA
-163 AAINNL
+163 
-169 NKVEKTAEKAV
+169 
-180 DKKEEKSETKV
+180 
-191 AKENLEKAV
+191 
-200 SEAKAVNQAATTF
+200 
-213 ATKEVKEEAPKAE
+213 
-226 IKAAVATSEKE
+226 
-237 IAKALDIFNSD
+237 
-248 SSTKSY
+248 
-254 ADQQR
+254 
-259 KELEKAIEA
+259 AIEA
-268 VYVTMQRAGHR
+268 VYAEMKRAGHA
-279 GKVEAVLADTPSKIT
+279 GKVEAVLADTASKIT
-294 GKDVFRDGETVNA
+294 GKDVLKDGETVNA
-307 VTNAYVDMNA
+307 VTNAYVEMNA
-317 DNTAPTGW
+317 DNTRPTGW
-325 GVDTTISTSTLKAGS
+325 GIDTTISTSTLKAGS

-442 LSGSG
+442 LSGNG

-514 LRTDSDVRYGV
+514 LKTDSDVRYGV

-542 ELAGSSN
+542 ELEGSSN
-549 FVNGLNTASTITP
+549 FVNGLNTASTINP

-583 NNVWILQDGRDSG
+583 NNVWILQDGRDTG

-647 KITYENGLIKQ
+647 NITYENGLIKQ

-676 SINGGKEDVITKVP
+676 SINGEKEDVITTVP
-690 NGWSING
+690 NGWSIKG

-754 SNDHVDLVK
+754 SNDNVDLVK
-763 EVNGEEYILADLPPE
+763 EVNGEEYILADIPAE
-778 NARGTLSVTKTRAR
+778 NAKGTLSVTKTRAR

-831 KFVYADNVANLA
+831 KFVYADNVAGLA
-843 GTEVFPSQKQTVS
+843 GTDVFPSQKQTVS

-873 NDRPVYINWKGTD
+873 NDRPVYINWKGTN

-960 PLTKED
+960 PLTKEA

-1030 PEGPKYPAG
+1030 PDGPKYPAG

-1071 TVTQEAKFTRTA
+1071 TVTQEAT
-1083 KVNLVTGEVTYG
+1083 
-1095 DWSEAK
+1095 
-1101 DLPEVKSPVVKG
+1101 
-1113 FVADKA
+1113 
-1119 SVPVVNVTGDSKDT
+1119 
-1133 TEVVT
+1133 
-1138 YKPLGSWVPN
+1138 
-1148 IPGQPTNPIKY
+1148 
-1159 PNNPDDPTKPGTDK
+1159 
-1173 PVLPYV
+1173 
-1179 PGMTPKDGNGQP
+1179 
-1191 LKPVDPQDPTKGY
+1191 
-1204 IIPDIPQDPTQ
+1204 
-1215 STPIN
+1215 
-1220 YVKDTQ
+1220 
-1226 KAKTTFV
+1226 
-1233 DEKGNPI
+1233 
-1240 PGVDAITEQGDSDTP
+1240 
-1255 LTKEDEVKAKIK
+1255 
-1267 ELENKGYELVSN
+1267 
-1279 TYPEGGKFDTDK
+1279 
-1291 DTDQEFKVILKQKEV
+1291 
-1306 TVTPDQP
+1306 
-1313 KTPGTP
+1313 
-1319 VDPNNPEG
+1319 
-1327 PKYPAGLEEKDLNKT
+1327 
-1342 VTRTITYV
+1342 
-1350 YEDGTPVL
+1350 
-1358 NEDGTPKTVTQ
+1358 
-1369 EAKFTREAKVNL
+1369 FTREAKVNL
-1381 VTGEVTYGDWS
+1381 VTGEVTYGDWTP
-1392 EAKDLPEVKSPVV
+1392 AQDLAEVKSPVV
-1405 KGFLADK
+1405 KGYLADK
-1412 ASVPATKV
+1412 ASVPVVTV

-1441 NIPGQPTSPI
+1441 NIPGQPTNPI
-1451 KYPNDP
+1451 KYPNNPD
-1457 TDPTK
+1457 DPTK

-1467 EVLPYVPGYTPK
+1467 ETLPYVEGFTPK

-1487 PVDPQDP
+1487 PVDPTDP
-1494 TKGYEVP
+1494 TKGYVVP
-1501 NLPTDPSQNTVINY
+1501 DLPTDPSQDTRIDY

-1537 DAITEEGDS
+1537 TEITEEGDS
-1546 DTPLTKESEVKAKIK
+1546 DTPLTKEAEVKAKIK

-1584 KDTDQEFKVTLK
+1584 KNTDQEFKVTLK

-1681 YGDWTPEQDLAEV
+1681 YGDWSEAKDLPEV

-1707 TVPATKVTADSKDTT
+1707 TVPATKVTADSENTK

-1756 PGKPTETLPYVPG
+1756 PGQPTETLPYVPG
-1769 FTPVDKDGNP
+1769 FTPEDKDGNPLKPVDPNDPTKGYEVPSIPTNPGEDTPINYVANKANLVVKYVDENGKELLPTETKEGKVGDDYSTSGKVITGYVLDRVEGEVKGKIGTDGTTVTYVYKPLGSWIPNIPGQPTNPIKYPNDPTDPAKPGQPTETLPYVPGYTPKDGNGQP
-1779 LKPVDPQDPTKGYI
+1779 LKPVDPQDPTKGYV
-1793 VPDIPTDPGKDT
+1793 VPNIPTDPSQDT
-1805 VINYEANDAN
+1805 VINYVANKAK

-1830 AETTKGKV
+1830 AETTEGKV

-1848 INGYVLVRVE
+1848 IPGHLLVRVDGDAKGKIGTE
-1858 GETKGKIGKDG
+1858 GSTVTYVYKPIGSWIPNIPGQPTNPIKYPNDPQDPTKPGQPTEVLPYVPGFTPEDKDGNPLKPVDPKDPSKGYVVPNIPTDPSQDTVINYVANKAKLVVKYVDENGKDLIPAETTEGKVGDEYTTTGKVIPGYLLVRVDGDAKGKIGKDG

-1891 NPIKYPNDPTDPT
+1891 NPIKYPNDPQDPT
-1904 KPGKPTETLPYVPGF
+1904 KPGSDKPVLPYVPGH
-1919 TPVDKDGNPLKPVDP
+1919 TPVDGNGQPLKPVDP
-1934 QDPTKGYVVPNI
+1934 NDPTKGYEVPSI
-1946 PTDPSEDT
+1946 PTNPGEDT
-1954 VINYVA
+1954 PINYIPNVTP
-1960 NKANLVVKYVDE
+1960 NGDQDGYTPQPKPQPEQVVTYYVDE
-1972 NGKDLIPAETTEGKE
+1972 NGKDIAPSEKGAQAPKGISGYEYVTTTKDPNGNLVHHYKKVATPQPVPSTPETPEQPAAPTAPAEPEQPTNPNQPAVPAPAET
-1987 GDEYTT
+1987 
-1993 SGKVIPGYVLVR
+1993 SV
-2005 VDGEAKGKIGKDGS
+2005 
-2019 TVTYVYKPL
+2019 
-2028 GSWVTNIP
+2028 
-2036 GQPTSQI
+2036 
-2043 KYPNDPTDPTKP
+2043 PTDSATQ
-2055 GSERPVLP
+2055 PV
-2063 YVPGYTP
+2063 TP
-2070 VDGNGNPL
+2070 
-2078 KPVDPQDP
+2078 
-2086 TKGYII
+2086 
-2092 PDIPT
+2092 
-2097 NPGQDTVI
+2097 
-2105 NYVANKAN
+2105 
-2113 LVVKYVDENGKDLI
+2113 KYVDGQKELPNTG
-2127 PAETTEGKV
+2127 TE
-2136 GDEYSTTGK
+2136 
-2145 VINGYVLVRVDGETK
+2145 
-2160 GKIGKDGSTVTYVY
+2160 
-2174 KPIGSWIPNIPGQ
+2174 
-2187 PTSPIKYPNDPT
+2187 
-2199 DPTKPGKPTETLP
+2199 
-2212 YVPGFT
+2212 
-2218 PVDKDGNPLK
+2218 
-2228 PVDPQDPTKGYVVP
+2228 
-2242 NIPTDPSEDTVIN
+2242 
-2255 YVANKA
+2255 
-2261 NLVVKYVDEN
+2261 
-2271 GKDLIPAETTEG
+2271 
-2283 KEGDE
+2283 
-2288 YTTSGKVI
+2288 
-2296 PGYVLVRVDGE
+2296 
-2307 AKGKI
+2307 
-2312 GKDGSTV
+2312 
-2319 TYVYK
+2319 
-2324 PLGSWVT
+2324 
-2331 NIPGQPT
+2331 
-2338 SQIKYPND
+2338 
-2346 PTDPTKPGSERP
+2346 
-2358 VLPYVPGYTPVD
+2358 
-2370 GNGNPL
+2370 
-2376 KPVDPQD
+2376 
-2383 PTKGYII
+2383 
-2390 PDIPTNPGQD
+2390 
-2400 TVINYVANPK
+2400 
-2410 PQPKQDQKP
+2410 
-2419 VQPKANAQVKR
+2419 ANAS
-2430 LANTGATETNTGLA
+2430 
-2444 GLGLAALGGMLAAVR
+2444 LAALGLLGALGGFGLLA
-2459 RRKEK
+2459 RKKKED

>member
-1 MFSKN
+1 MYSRMEKYHGRRAQRFSIRKYS
-6 NTRMNN
+6 
-12 KKQFEKVNQYGIK
+12 FG
-25 KFNAGTASV
+25 AASV
-34 LIASAF
+34 LLGTALLLGANAVKADETNTGSAKATEITNPDKQKPDSVITIPVVEE
-40 MFLGGA
+40 LPELKIDA
-46 AQAADTNKEEATVA
+46 VKANEKSEVKEDVKPEAKPVAEKEVTDKAEKEKSDKEQADKKEATKEKTDKETSEKAEKEKAQDEVKTVLTQLTSEAEVMATVA
-60 ATEKVAAEKPIEE
+60 
-73 KTETKSAVVEKATE
+73 SNFSD
-87 LKEVKAEAKKEV
+87 KEVKDVEAKQK
-99 NKATLQ
+99 L
-105 AKISQLDNL
+105 
-114 FVTLAE
+114 
-120 KELSEDKQVK
+120 
-130 TVSAAVELNKAK
+130 SAAIAAVKLEAVASKGLLSSDASK
-142 DLVVSETATQEQVD
+142 DQMV
-156 AQVAALE
+156 AQVNRLSA
-163 AAINNL
+163 
-169 NKVEKTAEKAV
+169 
-180 DKKEEKSETKV
+180 
-191 AKENLEKAV
+191 
-200 SEAKAVNQAATTF
+200 
-213 ATKEVKEEAPKAE
+213 
-226 IKAAVATSEKE
+226 
-237 IAKALDIFNSD
+237 
-248 SSTKSY
+248 
-254 ADQQR
+254 
-259 KELEKAIEA
+259 AIEA
-268 VYVTMQRAGHR
+268 VYTEMKRAGHA
-279 GKVEAVLADTPSKIT
+279 GKVESVLAATASKIT
-294 GKDVFRDGETVNA
+294 GKDVFKDGETVKA

-325 GVDTTISTSTLKAGS
+325 GFDTTISTSTLEAGS
-340 ITKIELTNLAELGA
+340 ITKIELTNLAELGS

-442 LSGSG
+442 LSGNG

-499 TYLNNEQIGR
+499 SYLNNELKGR

-514 LRTDSDVRYGV
+514 LKTDSDVRYGV

-542 ELAGSSN
+542 ELEGSSN
-549 FVNGLNTASTITP
+549 FVNGLNTASTIKP

-633 EKVIKDKT
+633 EKVVKDKT

-647 KITYENGLIKQ
+647 NITYENGLIKQ

-676 SINGGKEDVITKVP
+676 SVNGGKEDVITTVP
-690 NGWSING
+690 NGWSVQG

-754 SNDHVDLVK
+754 SNDNVDLVK
-763 EVNGEEYILADLPPE
+763 EVNGEEYILADLPAE

-807 SAFVTPAEYDY
+807 SAFVNPVNYDY

-831 KFVYADNVANLA
+831 KFVYADDVKGLA
-843 GTEVFPSQKQTVS
+843 GTEVFPPEKQTVS

-938 VDEKGNP
+938 VDEKGNA

-960 PLTKED
+960 PLTKEAD
-966 EVKAKIKELENKG
+966 VKAKIKELENKG

-1030 PEGPKYPAG
+1030 PDGPKYPAG

-1071 TVTQEAKFTRTA
+1071 TVTQEAKFTREA

-1101 DLPEVKSPVVKG
+1101 DLAEVKSPVVTG
-1113 FVADKA
+1113 FLADKA
-1119 SVPVVNVTGDSKDT
+1119 SVPVVNVTGDSKDI

-1138 YKPLGSWVPN
+1138 YKPIGSWIPN

-1159 PNNPDDPTKPGTDK
+1159 PNNPDDPTQPGKPTE
-1173 PVLPYV
+1173 VLPYV
-1179 PGMTPKDGNGQP
+1179 PGFTPKDKDGNP
-1191 LKPVDPQDPTKGY
+1191 LKPVDPTDPTKGY
-1204 IIPDIPQDPTQ
+1204 EVPNLPTDPSQD
-1215 STPIN
+1215 TPIN
-1220 YVKDTQ
+1220 YVKDMQ

-1255 LTKEDEVKAKIK
+1255 LTKEADVKAKIK

-1279 TYPEGGKFDTDK
+1279 TYPEGGKFDKDK
-1291 DTDQEFKVILKQKEV
+1291 DTDQEFKVTLKAKEV

-1319 VDPNNPEG
+1319 VDPNNPDG

-1405 KGFLADK
+1405 KG
-1412 ASVPATKV
+1412 
-1420 TGDSKDTTEVV
+1420 
-1431 TYKPIGSWIP
+1431 
-1441 NIPGQPTSPI
+1441 
-1451 KYPNDP
+1451 
-1457 TDPTK
+1457 
-1462 PGKPT
+1462 
-1467 EVLPYVPGYTPK
+1467 
-1479 DKDGNPLK
+1479 
-1487 PVDPQDP
+1487 
-1494 TKGYEVP
+1494 
-1501 NLPTDPSQNTVINY
+1501 
-1515 VKDTQKAK
+1515 
-1523 TTFVDEKGNPIPGV
+1523 
-1537 DAITEEGDS
+1537 
-1546 DTPLTKESEVKAKIK
+1546 
-1561 ELENK
+1561 
-1566 GYELVSNTYPE
+1566 
-1577 GGKFDKD
+1577 
-1584 KDTDQEFKVTLK
+1584 
-1596 AKEVTVTPDQPKTPG
+1596 
-1611 TPVDPNNP
+1611 
-1619 EGPKYPAG
+1619 
-1627 LEEKDL
+1627 
-1633 NKTVTRTITYVY
+1633 
-1645 ADGTPVL
+1645 
-1652 NEDGTPKTV
+1652 
-1661 TQEAKFTREAKVNLV
+1661 
-1676 TGEVT
+1676 
-1681 YGDWTPEQDLAEV
+1681 
-1694 KSPVVKGYLADKA
+1694 YLADKA
-1707 TVPATKVTADSKDTT
+1707 TVPATKVTADSENTK

-1756 PGKPTETLPYVPG
+1756 PGQPTETLPYVPG
-1769 FTPVDKDGNP
+1769 FTPEDKDGNP
-1779 LKPVDPQDPTKGYI
+1779 LKPVDPNDPTKGYE
-1793 VPDIPTDPGKDT
+1793 VPSI
-1805 VINYEANDAN
+1805 
-1815 LVVKYVDENGKDLIP
+1815 
-1830 AETTKGKV
+1830 
-1838 GDEYT
+1838 
-1843 TTGKV
+1843 
-1848 INGYVLVRVE
+1848 
-1858 GETKGKIGKDG
+1858 
-1869 STVTYVYK
+1869 
-1877 PIGSWIPNIPGQPT
+1877 PT
-1891 NPIKYPNDPTDPT
+1891 NP
-1904 KPGKPTETLPYVPGF
+1904 G
-1919 TPVDKDGNPLKPVDP
+1919 
-1934 QDPTKGYVVPNI
+1934 
-1946 PTDPSEDT
+1946 EDT
-1954 VINYVA
+1954 PINYVA

-1972 NGKDLIPAETTEGKE
+1972 KGKDLIPSETTEGKV

-2019 TVTYVYKPL
+2019 TVTYVYKPI
-2028 GSWVTNIP
+2028 GSWIPNIP
-2036 GQPTSQI
+2036 GQPTNPI
-2043 KYPNDPTDPTKP
+2043 KYPNDPQDPTKP
-2055 GSERPVLP
+2055 GQPTEVLP
-2063 YVPGYTP
+2063 YVPGFTP
-2070 VDGNGNPL
+2070 EDKDGNPL
-2078 KPVDPQDP
+2078 KPVDPTDP
-2086 TKGYII
+2086 TKGYVV
-2092 PDIPT
+2092 PNIPT
-2097 NPGQDTVI
+2097 DPSQDTVI

-2113 LVVKYVDENGKDLI
+2113 LVVKYVDEKGKDLI

-2136 GDEYSTTGK
+2136 GDEYTTSGK
-2145 VINGYVLVRVDGETK
+2145 VIPGHLLVRVDGDAK
-2160 GKIGKDGSTVTYVY
+2160 GKIGTDGSTVTYVY

-2187 PTSPIKYPNDPT
+2187 PTNPIKYPNDPQ
-2199 DPTKPGKPTETLP
+2199 DPTKPGSDKPVLP
-2212 YVPGFT
+2212 YVPGHT
-2218 PVDKDGNPLK
+2218 PVDGNGQPLK
-2228 PVDPQDPTKGYVVP
+2228 PVDPNDPTKGYISP
-2242 NIPTDPSEDTVIN
+2242 DIPTNPGEDTPIN
-2255 YVANKA
+2255 YIPNVTPNGDQDGYTPQPKPQPEQ
-2261 NLVVKYVDEN
+2261 VVTYYVDEN
-2271 GKDLIPAETTEG
+2271 GKDIAPSEKGAQAPKGISGYEYVTTTKDPNGNLVHHYKKVATPQPVPSTPETPEQPVAPVQPEQPTNPNQPAVPTPAETSVPTDSAT
-2283 KEGDE
+2283 KPSTPK
-2288 YTTSGKVI
+2288 Y
-2296 PGYVLVRVDGE
+2296 VDGQKE
-2307 AKGKI
+2307 
-2312 GKDGSTV
+2312 
-2319 TYVYK
+2319 
-2324 PLGSWVT
+2324 L
-2331 NIPGQPT
+2331 
-2338 SQIKYPND
+2338 PN
-2346 PTDPTKPGSERP
+2346 TGTE
-2358 VLPYVPGYTPVD
+2358 
-2370 GNGNPL
+2370 
-2376 KPVDPQD
+2376 
-2383 PTKGYII
+2383 
-2390 PDIPTNPGQD
+2390 
-2400 TVINYVANPK
+2400 
-2410 PQPKQDQKP
+2410 
-2419 VQPKANAQVKR
+2419 ANAS
-2430 LANTGATETNTGLA
+2430 
-2444 GLGLAALGGMLAAVR
+2444 LAALGLLGALGGFGLLA
-2459 RRKEK
+2459 RKKKED

>member
-1 MFSKN
+1 MYSRMEKYHGRRAQRFSIRKYS
-6 NTRMNN
+6 
-12 KKQFEKVNQYGIK
+12 FG
-25 KFNAGTASV
+25 AASV
-34 LIASAF
+34 L
-40 MFLGGA
+40 LGTALVLGA
-46 AQAADTNKEEATVA
+46 NGVQAEETVA
-60 ATEKVAAEKPIEE
+60 VNPATSELSNSDKNLSGSTLSTPVVEELPELKIDDVKAEE
-73 KTETKSAVVEKATE
+73 KTEAKEDAKTAATPVAEKEVTEATADKTDKKLETDVKEKSDKEQSDKKEADKEKTDKETSEKVETEKAQDDVKTVLTQLTSE
-87 LKEVKAEAKKEV
+87 ADVMATVASNFSDKEVKDVE
-99 NKATLQ
+99 
-105 AKISQLDNL
+105 S
-114 FVTLAE
+114 
-120 KELSEDKQVK
+120 KQK
-130 TVSAAVELNKAK
+130 LSAAIAAVKLEAVASKGLLSSDASK
-142 DLVVSETATQEQVD
+142 DQMV
-156 AQVAALE
+156 AQVNRLSA
-163 AAINNL
+163 
-169 NKVEKTAEKAV
+169 
-180 DKKEEKSETKV
+180 
-191 AKENLEKAV
+191 
-200 SEAKAVNQAATTF
+200 
-213 ATKEVKEEAPKAE
+213 
-226 IKAAVATSEKE
+226 
-237 IAKALDIFNSD
+237 
-248 SSTKSY
+248 
-254 ADQQR
+254 
-259 KELEKAIEA
+259 AIEA
-268 VYVTMQRAGHR
+268 VYAEMKRAGHA
-279 GKVEAVLADTPSKIT
+279 GKVEAVLADTASKIT
-294 GKDVFRDGETVNA
+294 GKDVLKDGETVNA
-307 VTNAYVDMNA
+307 VTNAYVEMNA
-317 DNTAPTGW
+317 DNTRPTGW
-325 GVDTTISTSTLKAGS
+325 GFDTTISTSTLKAGDV
-340 ITKIELTNLAELGA
+340 TKIELTNLAELGS
-354 GLAVNTEIRATD
+354 GLAVNSEIRATD

-442 LSGSG
+442 LSGDG
-447 YLAPQISKDT
+447 YLAPEISKDT

-476 RKGQQPSYQK
+476 RKGQKANYQK

-499 TYLNNEQIGR
+499 KYLNNEQISR

-514 LRTDSDVRYGV
+514 LKTDSDVRYGV

-542 ELAGSSN
+542 ELEGSSN
-549 FVNGLNTASTITP
+549 FVNGLNTASTINP

-568 TYRPQNRWS
+568 TYRPASRWA
-577 NARANE
+577 NVKANE
-583 NNVWILQDGRDSG
+583 NNVWILNDGRDSG

-610 LTVTEGTIQEDSI
+610 LTVTEGAIQEGSV

-633 EKVIKDKT
+633 EKVVKDKT
-641 LTSEYS
+641 LTSEYAN
-647 KITYENGLIKQ
+647 ITYENGLIKE

-676 SINGGKEDVITKVP
+676 SVNGEKEDVATTVP
-690 NGWSING
+690 NGWSVVG

-754 SNDHVDLVK
+754 SNDPVDLVK
-763 EVNGEEYILADLPPE
+763 EVNGEEYILADLPAE
-778 NARGTLSVTKTRAR
+778 NAKGTLSVTKTRAR

-831 KFVYADNVANLA
+831 KFVYADNVAGLA

-938 VDEKGNP
+938 VDEKGNA

-960 PLTKED
+960 PLTKEAD
-966 EVKAKIKELENKG
+966 VKAKIKELEDKG

-1030 PEGPKYPAG
+1030 PDGPKYPAG

-1051 TITYVYEDGT
+1051 TITYVYADGT

-1071 TVTQEAKFTRTA
+1071 TVTQEAT
-1083 KVNLVTGEVTYG
+1083 
-1095 DWSEAK
+1095 
-1101 DLPEVKSPVVKG
+1101 
-1113 FVADKA
+1113 
-1119 SVPVVNVTGDSKDT
+1119 
-1133 TEVVT
+1133 
-1138 YKPLGSWVPN
+1138 
-1148 IPGQPTNPIKY
+1148 
-1159 PNNPDDPTKPGTDK
+1159 
-1173 PVLPYV
+1173 
-1179 PGMTPKDGNGQP
+1179 
-1191 LKPVDPQDPTKGY
+1191 
-1204 IIPDIPQDPTQ
+1204 
-1215 STPIN
+1215 
-1220 YVKDTQ
+1220 
-1226 KAKTTFV
+1226 
-1233 DEKGNPI
+1233 
-1240 PGVDAITEQGDSDTP
+1240 
-1255 LTKEDEVKAKIK
+1255 
-1267 ELENKGYELVSN
+1267 
-1279 TYPEGGKFDTDK
+1279 
-1291 DTDQEFKVILKQKEV
+1291 
-1306 TVTPDQP
+1306 
-1313 KTPGTP
+1313 
-1319 VDPNNPEG
+1319 
-1327 PKYPAGLEEKDLNKT
+1327 
-1342 VTRTITYV
+1342 
-1350 YEDGTPVL
+1350 
-1358 NEDGTPKTVTQ
+1358 
-1369 EAKFTREAKVNL
+1369 FTREAKVNL
-1381 VTGEVTYGDWS
+1381 VTGEVTYGDWTP
-1392 EAKDLPEVKSPVV
+1392 AQDLAEVKSPVV
-1405 KGFLADK
+1405 KGYLADK
-1412 ASVPATKV
+1412 ASVPVVTV

-1441 NIPGQPTSPI
+1441 NIPGQPTNPI
-1451 KYPNDP
+1451 KYPNNPD
-1457 TDPTK
+1457 DPTK

-1467 EVLPYVPGYTPK
+1467 ETLPYVEGFTPK

-1487 PVDPQDP
+1487 PVDPNNP
-1494 TKGYEVP
+1494 EEGYEVP
-1501 NLPTDPSQNTVINY
+1501 NLPSDPSQDTPIDY

-1537 DAITEEGDS
+1537 DAITEEGNS
-1546 DTPLTKESEVKAKIK
+1546 DTPLTKDAEVKAKIK

-1619 EGPKYPAG
+1619 DGPKYPAG

-1681 YGDWTPEQDLAEV
+1681 YGNWTPAQDLAEV

-1707 TVPATKVTADSKDTT
+1707 TVPATKVTADSENTK

-1756 PGKPTETLPYVPG
+1756 PGQPTETLPYVPG
-1769 FTPVDKDGNP
+1769 FTPEDKDGNP
-1779 LKPVDPQDPTKGYI
+1779 LKPVDPNDPTKGYE
-1793 VPDIPTDPGKDT
+1793 VPSIPTNPGEDTPINYVANKANLVVKYVDENGKELLPTETKEGKVGDEYSTSGKVITGYVLDRVEGEAKGKIGTDGTTVTYVYKPLGSWIPNILGQPTNPIKYPNDPTDPTKPGQPTEVLPYVPGFTPEDKDGNPLKPVDPTDPSKGYVVPNIPTDPSQDT
-1805 VINYEANDAN
+1805 VINYVANKAK

-1830 AETTKGKV
+1830 AETTEGKV

-1848 INGYVLVRVE
+1848 IPGYLLVRVD
-1858 GETKGKIGKDG
+1858 GDAKGKIGTEG

-1891 NPIKYPNDPTDPT
+1891 NPIKYPNDPQDPT
-1904 KPGKPTETLPYVPGF
+1904 KPGSDKPVLPYVPGH
-1919 TPVDKDGNPLKPVDP
+1919 TPVDGNGQPLKPVDP
-1934 QDPTKGYVVPNI
+1934 NDPTKGYITPDVPTN
-1946 PTDPSEDT
+1946 PGEDT
-1954 VINYVA
+1954 PINYIPNVTP
-1960 NKANLVVKYVDE
+1960 NGDQNGYTPQPKPQPEQVVTYYVDE
-1972 NGKDLIPAETTEGKE
+1972 NGKDIAPSEKGAQAPKGISGYEYVTTTKDPNGNLVHHYKKVATPQPVPSTPETPEQPVAPVQPEQPTTPSQPAVPTPAEPSVATDSAT
-1987 GDEYTT
+1987 
-1993 SGKVIPGYVLVR
+1993 
-2005 VDGEAKGKIGKDGS
+2005 
-2019 TVTYVYKPL
+2019 
-2028 GSWVTNIP
+2028 
-2036 GQPTSQI
+2036 QPA
-2043 KYPNDPTDPTKP
+2043 
-2055 GSERPVLP
+2055 
-2063 YVPGYTP
+2063 TP
-2070 VDGNGNPL
+2070 
-2078 KPVDPQDP
+2078 
-2086 TKGYII
+2086 
-2092 PDIPT
+2092 
-2097 NPGQDTVI
+2097 
-2105 NYVANKAN
+2105 
-2113 LVVKYVDENGKDLI
+2113 KYVDGQKELPNTG
-2127 PAETTEGKV
+2127 TE
-2136 GDEYSTTGK
+2136 
-2145 VINGYVLVRVDGETK
+2145 
-2160 GKIGKDGSTVTYVY
+2160 
-2174 KPIGSWIPNIPGQ
+2174 
-2187 PTSPIKYPNDPT
+2187 
-2199 DPTKPGKPTETLP
+2199 
-2212 YVPGFT
+2212 
-2218 PVDKDGNPLK
+2218 
-2228 PVDPQDPTKGYVVP
+2228 
-2242 NIPTDPSEDTVIN
+2242 
-2255 YVANKA
+2255 
-2261 NLVVKYVDEN
+2261 
-2271 GKDLIPAETTEG
+2271 
-2283 KEGDE
+2283 
-2288 YTTSGKVI
+2288 
-2296 PGYVLVRVDGE
+2296 
-2307 AKGKI
+2307 
-2312 GKDGSTV
+2312 
-2319 TYVYK
+2319 
-2324 PLGSWVT
+2324 
-2331 NIPGQPT
+2331 
-2338 SQIKYPND
+2338 
-2346 PTDPTKPGSERP
+2346 
-2358 VLPYVPGYTPVD
+2358 
-2370 GNGNPL
+2370 
-2376 KPVDPQD
+2376 
-2383 PTKGYII
+2383 
-2390 PDIPTNPGQD
+2390 
-2400 TVINYVANPK
+2400 
-2410 PQPKQDQKP
+2410 
-2419 VQPKANAQVKR
+2419 ANAS
-2430 LANTGATETNTGLA
+2430 
-2444 GLGLAALGGMLAAVR
+2444 LAALGLLGALGGFGLLA
-2459 RRKEK
+2459 RKKKED

>member
-1 MFSKN
+1 MEKYHGRRAQRFSIRKYS
-6 NTRMNN
+6 
-12 KKQFEKVNQYGIK
+12 FG
-25 KFNAGTASV
+25 AASV
-34 LIASAF
+34 LLGTALLLGANAVKADETSTASTKTPEVTNSDKQKPDSAITTPVVEE
-40 MFLGGA
+40 LPELKIDA
-46 AQAADTNKEEATVA
+46 VKADEKPEVKEDAKTEAKPVAEKEVTVKA
-60 ATEKVAAEKPIEE
+60 ATEKSGKEQADKKEVAKE
-73 KTETKSAVVEKATE
+73 KTDKETPEKAATE
-87 LKEVKAEAKKEV
+87 KAATEKAQDEVKTVLTQLTSEADVMGTVASNFSDKEVKDDA
-99 NKATLQ
+99 
-105 AKISQLDNL
+105 S
-114 FVTLAE
+114 
-120 KELSEDKQVK
+120 KQK
-130 TVSAAVELNKAK
+130 LSAAIAAVKLEAVASKGLLSSDASK
-142 DLVVSETATQEQVD
+142 DQMV
-156 AQVAALE
+156 AQVNRLSA
-163 AAINNL
+163 
-169 NKVEKTAEKAV
+169 
-180 DKKEEKSETKV
+180 
-191 AKENLEKAV
+191 
-200 SEAKAVNQAATTF
+200 
-213 ATKEVKEEAPKAE
+213 
-226 IKAAVATSEKE
+226 
-237 IAKALDIFNSD
+237 
-248 SSTKSY
+248 
-254 ADQQR
+254 
-259 KELEKAIEA
+259 AIEA
-268 VYVTMQRAGHR
+268 VYTEMKRAGHA
-279 GKVEAVLADTPSKIT
+279 GKVESVLAATASKIT
-294 GKDVFRDGETVNA
+294 GKDVFKDGETVKA

-325 GVDTTISTSTLKAGS
+325 GFDTTISTSTLKAGS

-354 GLAVNTEIRATD
+354 GLKKDTEIRATD

-442 LSGSG
+442 LSGNG

-499 TYLNNEQIGR
+499 SYLNNELKGR

-514 LRTDSDVRYGV
+514 LKTDSDVRYGV

-542 ELAGSSN
+542 ELEGSSN
-549 FVNGLNTASTITP
+549 FVNGLNTASTIKP

-633 EKVIKDKT
+633 EKVVKDKT

-647 KITYENGLIKQ
+647 NITYENGLIKQ

-676 SINGGKEDVITKVP
+676 SVNGGKEDVITTVP
-690 NGWSING
+690 NGWSVQG

-754 SNDHVDLVK
+754 SNDNVDLVK
-763 EVNGEEYILADLPPE
+763 EVNGEEYILADLPAE

-807 SAFVTPAEYDY
+807 SAFVNPVNYDY

-831 KFVYADNVANLA
+831 KFVYADDVKGLA
-843 GTEVFPSQKQTVS
+843 GTEVFPPEKQTVS

-938 VDEKGNP
+938 VDEKGNA

-960 PLTKED
+960 PLTKEAD
-966 EVKAKIKELENKG
+966 VKAKIKELENKG

-1030 PEGPKYPAG
+1030 PDGPKYPAG

-1071 TVTQEAKFTRTA
+1071 TATQEAKFTREA

-1101 DLPEVKSPVVKG
+1101 DLPEVKSPVVTG
-1113 FVADKA
+1113 FLADKA
-1119 SVPVVNVTGDSKDT
+1119 SVPVVNVTGDSKDI

-1138 YKPLGSWVPN
+1138 YKPIGSWIPN
-1148 IPGQPTNPIKY
+1148 IPGQPTTPIKY
-1159 PNNPDDPTKPGTDK
+1159 PNNPDDPTKPGK
-1173 PVLPYV
+1173 PTETLPYV
-1179 PGMTPKDGNGQP
+1179 EGFTPKDKDGNP
-1191 LKPVDPQDPTKGY
+1191 LKPVDPTDPTKGY
-1204 IIPDIPQDPTQ
+1204 IVPDLPTDPSQD
-1215 STPIN
+1215 TPIN

-1255 LTKEDEVKAKIK
+1255 LTKEADVKAKIK

-1279 TYPEGGKFDTDK
+1279 TYPEGGKFDKDK
-1291 DTDQEFKVILKQKEV
+1291 DTDQEFKVTLKAKEV

-1319 VDPNNPEG
+1319 VDPNNPDG

-1405 KGFLADK
+1405 KG
-1412 ASVPATKV
+1412 
-1420 TGDSKDTTEVV
+1420 
-1431 TYKPIGSWIP
+1431 
-1441 NIPGQPTSPI
+1441 
-1451 KYPNDP
+1451 
-1457 TDPTK
+1457 
-1462 PGKPT
+1462 
-1467 EVLPYVPGYTPK
+1467 
-1479 DKDGNPLK
+1479 
-1487 PVDPQDP
+1487 
-1494 TKGYEVP
+1494 
-1501 NLPTDPSQNTVINY
+1501 
-1515 VKDTQKAK
+1515 
-1523 TTFVDEKGNPIPGV
+1523 
-1537 DAITEEGDS
+1537 
-1546 DTPLTKESEVKAKIK
+1546 
-1561 ELENK
+1561 
-1566 GYELVSNTYPE
+1566 
-1577 GGKFDKD
+1577 
-1584 KDTDQEFKVTLK
+1584 
-1596 AKEVTVTPDQPKTPG
+1596 
-1611 TPVDPNNP
+1611 
-1619 EGPKYPAG
+1619 
-1627 LEEKDL
+1627 
-1633 NKTVTRTITYVY
+1633 
-1645 ADGTPVL
+1645 
-1652 NEDGTPKTV
+1652 
-1661 TQEAKFTREAKVNLV
+1661 
-1676 TGEVT
+1676 
-1681 YGDWTPEQDLAEV
+1681 
-1694 KSPVVKGYLADKA
+1694 YLADKA
-1707 TVPATKVTADSKDTT
+1707 TVPATKVTADSENTK

-1756 PGKPTETLPYVPG
+1756 PGQPTETLPYVPG
-1769 FTPVDKDGNP
+1769 FTPEDKDGNP
-1779 LKPVDPQDPTKGYI
+1779 LKPVDPQDPTKGYV
-1793 VPDIPTDPGKDT
+1793 VPNIPTDPSQDT
-1805 VINYEANDAN
+1805 VINYEANKAK

-1830 AETTKGKV
+1830 SETTEGKV

-1848 INGYVLVRVE
+1848 IPGHLLVRVD
-1858 GETKGKIGKDG
+1858 GDAKGKIGTEG

-1891 NPIKYPNDPTDPT
+1891 NPIKYPNDPQDPT
-1904 KPGKPTETLPYVPGF
+1904 KPGSDKPVLPYVPGH
-1919 TPVDKDGNPLKPVDP
+1919 TPVDGNGQPLKPVDP
-1934 QDPTKGYVVPNI
+1934 NDPTKGYISPDI
-1946 PTDPSEDT
+1946 PTNPGEDT
-1954 VINYVA
+1954 PINYIPNVTP
-1960 NKANLVVKYVDE
+1960 NGDQNGYTPQPKPQPEQVMTYYVDE
-1972 NGKDLIPAETTEGKE
+1972 NGKDIAPSEKGAQAPKGISGYEYVTTTKDPNGNLVHHYKKVATPQPVPTTPETPERPVAPVQPEQPTTPTQPAVPTPAET
-1987 GDEYTT
+1987 
-1993 SGKVIPGYVLVR
+1993 SV
-2005 VDGEAKGKIGKDGS
+2005 
-2019 TVTYVYKPL
+2019 
-2028 GSWVTNIP
+2028 
-2036 GQPTSQI
+2036 
-2043 KYPNDPTDPTKP
+2043 PTDSATQPA
-2055 GSERPVLP
+2055 
-2063 YVPGYTP
+2063 TP
-2070 VDGNGNPL
+2070 
-2078 KPVDPQDP
+2078 
-2086 TKGYII
+2086 
-2092 PDIPT
+2092 
-2097 NPGQDTVI
+2097 
-2105 NYVANKAN
+2105 
-2113 LVVKYVDENGKDLI
+2113 KYV
-2127 PAETTEGKV
+2127 EGQK
-2136 GDEYSTTGK
+2136 E
-2145 VINGYVLVRVDGETK
+2145 
-2160 GKIGKDGSTVTYVY
+2160 
-2174 KPIGSWIPNIPGQ
+2174 
-2187 PTSPIKYPNDPT
+2187 
-2199 DPTKPGKPTETLP
+2199 LP
-2212 YVPGFT
+2212 
-2218 PVDKDGNPLK
+2218 
-2228 PVDPQDPTKGYVVP
+2228 
-2242 NIPTDPSEDTVIN
+2242 
-2255 YVANKA
+2255 
-2261 NLVVKYVDEN
+2261 
-2271 GKDLIPAETTEG
+2271 
-2283 KEGDE
+2283 
-2288 YTTSGKVI
+2288 
-2296 PGYVLVRVDGE
+2296 
-2307 AKGKI
+2307 
-2312 GKDGSTV
+2312 
-2319 TYVYK
+2319 
-2324 PLGSWVT
+2324 
-2331 NIPGQPT
+2331 
-2338 SQIKYPND
+2338 
-2346 PTDPTKPGSERP
+2346 
-2358 VLPYVPGYTPVD
+2358 
-2370 GNGNPL
+2370 
-2376 KPVDPQD
+2376 
-2383 PTKGYII
+2383 
-2390 PDIPTNPGQD
+2390 
-2400 TVINYVANPK
+2400 
-2410 PQPKQDQKP
+2410 
-2419 VQPKANAQVKR
+2419 
-2430 LANTGATETNTGLA
+2430 NTGTEDNTR
-2444 GLGLAALGGMLAAVR
+2444 LAALGLLGVLSGFGLVA
-2459 RRKEK
+2459 RKKKED

>member
-1 MFSKN
+1 MYSRMEKYHGRRAQRFSIRKYS
-6 NTRMNN
+6 
-12 KKQFEKVNQYGIK
+12 FG
-25 KFNAGTASV
+25 AASV
-34 LIASAF
+34 LLGTALLLGANAVKADETNTDSA
-40 MFLGGA
+40 
-46 AQAADTNKEEATVA
+46 
-60 ATEKVAAEKPIEE
+60 
-73 KTETKSAVVEKATE
+73 KATE
-87 LKEVKAEAKKEV
+87 VTNSDKQKSDSGSTTPVVEELPELKIDAVKADEKPEVKEDAKTEAKPVAEKEVTVKAKKEKPAKDQTDKKETDKEKTAKIETEKAQDEVKTVLTQLTSEAEVMASVASNFSDKEVKDEAAKKELAV
-99 NKATLQ
+99 
-105 AKISQLDNL
+105 KIE
-114 FVTLAE
+114 A
-120 KELSEDKQVK
+120 VK
-130 TVSAAVELNKAK
+130 
-142 DLVVSETATQEQVD
+142 
-156 AQVAALE
+156 LE
-163 AAINNL
+163 AA
-169 NKVEKTAEKAV
+169 
-180 DKKEEKSETKV
+180 KSNDLLSSDASKDQMV
-191 AKENLEKAV
+191 AQ
-200 SEAKAVNQAATTF
+200 VNRLSA
-213 ATKEVKEEAPKAE
+213 
-226 IKAAVATSEKE
+226 
-237 IAKALDIFNSD
+237 
-248 SSTKSY
+248 
-254 ADQQR
+254 
-259 KELEKAIEA
+259 AIEA
-268 VYVTMQRAGHR
+268 VYTEMKRAGHA
-279 GKVEAVLADTPSKIT
+279 GKVESVLAATASKIT
-294 GKDVFRDGETVNA
+294 GKDVFKDGETVKA

-325 GVDTTISTSTLKAGS
+325 GFDTTISTSTLKAGS

-354 GLAVNTEIRATD
+354 GLANNTEIRATD

-442 LSGSG
+442 LSGDG

-514 LRTDSDVRYGV
+514 LKTDSDVRYGV

-542 ELAGSSN
+542 ELEGSSN
-549 FVNGLNTASTITP
+549 FVNGLNTASTINP

-583 NNVWILQDGRDSG
+583 NNVWILQDGRDTG

-647 KITYENGLIKQ
+647 NITYENGLIKQ

-676 SINGGKEDVITKVP
+676 SINGEKEDVITTVP
-690 NGWSING
+690 NGWSVKG

-778 NARGTLSVTKTRAR
+778 NVKGTLSVTKTRAR

-831 KFVYADNVANLA
+831 KFVYADNVAGLA

-864 AEGKAVINS
+864 AQGKAVINS
-873 NDRPVYINWKGTD
+873 EDKPVYINWKGTN

-938 VDEKGNP
+938 VDEKGNA

-960 PLTKED
+960 PLTKEAD
-966 EVKAKIKELENKG
+966 VKAKIKELENKG

-1005 ILKQKEV
+1005 TLKQKEV

-1030 PEGPKYPAG
+1030 PDGPKYPAG

-1071 TVTQEAKFTRTA
+1071 TVTQEAKFTREA

-1095 DWSEAK
+1095 DWTPAQ
-1101 DLPEVKSPVVKG
+1101 DLAEVKSPVVKG
-1113 FVADKA
+1113 YLADKA
-1119 SVPVVNVTGDSKDT
+1119 SVAVVNVTGDSEDIK
-1133 TEVVT
+1133 EVVT

-1204 IIPDIPQDPTQ
+1204 VIPDIPNDPTQ

-1240 PGVDAITEQGDSDTP
+1240 PGVDAITEEGDSDTP
-1255 LTKEDEVKAKIK
+1255 LTKEADVKAKIK

-1279 TYPEGGKFDTDK
+1279 TYPEGGKFDKDK
-1291 DTDQEFKVILKQKEV
+1291 DTDQEFKVTLKAKEV

-1319 VDPNNPEG
+1319 VDPNNPDG

-1381 VTGEVTYGDWS
+1381 VTGEVTYGDWTP
-1392 EAKDLPEVKSPVV
+1392 AQDLAEVKSPVV
-1405 KGFLADK
+1405 KGYLADK
-1412 ASVPATKV
+1412 ASVPTTKV
-1420 TGDSKDTTEVV
+1420 TADSKDATEVV

-1441 NIPGQPTSPI
+1441 NIPGQPTTPI

-1457 TDPTK
+1457 ADPTK
-1462 PGKPT
+1462 PGQPT
-1467 EVLPYVPGYTPK
+1467 DVLPYVPGFTPE

-1487 PVDPQDP
+1487 PVDPKDP
-1494 TKGYEVP
+1494 SKGYVVP
-1501 NLPTDPSQNTVINY
+1501 NIPTDPSQDTVINY
-1515 VKDTQKAK
+1515 VANKAK
-1523 TTFVDEKGNPIPGV
+1523 
-1537 DAITEEGDS
+1537 
-1546 DTPLTKESEVKAKIK
+1546 
-1561 ELENK
+1561 
-1566 GYELVSNTYPE
+1566 
-1577 GGKFDKD
+1577 
-1584 KDTDQEFKVTLK
+1584 
-1596 AKEVTVTPDQPKTPG
+1596 
-1611 TPVDPNNP
+1611 
-1619 EGPKYPAG
+1619 
-1627 LEEKDL
+1627 
-1633 NKTVTRTITYVY
+1633 
-1645 ADGTPVL
+1645 
-1652 NEDGTPKTV
+1652 
-1661 TQEAKFTREAKVNLV
+1661 
-1676 TGEVT
+1676 
-1681 YGDWTPEQDLAEV
+1681 
-1694 KSPVVKGYLADKA
+1694 
-1707 TVPATKVTADSKDTT
+1707 
-1722 EVVTYKPIG
+1722 
-1731 SWIPNIPGQ
+1731 
-1740 PTNPIKYPN
+1740 
-1749 DPTDPTK
+1749 
-1756 PGKPTETLPYVPG
+1756 
-1769 FTPVDKDGNP
+1769 
-1779 LKPVDPQDPTKGYI
+1779 
-1793 VPDIPTDPGKDT
+1793 
-1805 VINYEANDAN
+1805 
-1815 LVVKYVDENGKDLIP
+1815 LVVKYVDEKGKDLIP
-1830 AETTKGKV
+1830 SETTEGKV

-1848 INGYVLVRVE
+1848 IPGHLLVRVE
-1858 GETKGKIGKDG
+1858 GEAKGKIGKDG

-1877 PIGSWIPNIPGQPT
+1877 PIGSWIPNIPGQST
-1891 NPIKYPNDPTDPT
+1891 TPIKYPNDPADPT
-1904 KPGKPTETLPYVPGF
+1904 KPGQPTDVLPYVPGF
-1919 TPVDKDGNPLKPVDP
+1919 TPEDKDGNPLKSVDP
-1934 QDPTKGYVVPNI
+1934 KDPSKGYVVPNI
-1946 PTDPSEDT
+1946 PTDPS
-1954 VINYVA
+1954 
-1960 NKANLVVKYVDE
+1960 
-1972 NGKDLIPAETTEGKE
+1972 
-1987 GDEYTT
+1987 
-1993 SGKVIPGYVLVR
+1993 
-2005 VDGEAKGKIGKDGS
+2005 
-2019 TVTYVYKPL
+2019 
-2028 GSWVTNIP
+2028 
-2036 GQPTSQI
+2036 
-2043 KYPNDPTDPTKP
+2043 
-2055 GSERPVLP
+2055 
-2063 YVPGYTP
+2063 
-2070 VDGNGNPL
+2070 
-2078 KPVDPQDP
+2078 
-2086 TKGYII
+2086 
-2092 PDIPT
+2092 
-2097 NPGQDTVI
+2097 QDTVI
-2105 NYVANKAN
+2105 NYVANKAK
-2113 LVVKYVDENGKDLI
+2113 LVVKYVDEKGKDLI
-2127 PAETTEGKV
+2127 PSETTEGKV
-2136 GDEYSTTGK
+2136 GDEYTTTGK
-2145 VINGYVLVRVDGETK
+2145 VIPGHLLVRVDGDAK
-2160 GKIGKDGSTVTYVY
+2160 GKIGTDGSTVTYVY

-2187 PTSPIKYPNDPT
+2187 PTSPIKYPNDPA
-2199 DPTKPGKPTETLP
+2199 DPTKPGQPTEVLP

-2218 PVDKDGNPLK
+2218 PEDKDGNPLK
-2228 PVDPQDPTKGYVVP
+2228 SVDPKDPSKGYVVP
-2242 NIPTDPSEDTVIN
+2242 NIPTDPS
-2255 YVANKA
+2255 
-2261 NLVVKYVDEN
+2261 
-2271 GKDLIPAETTEG
+2271 
-2283 KEGDE
+2283 
-2288 YTTSGKVI
+2288 
-2296 PGYVLVRVDGE
+2296 
-2307 AKGKI
+2307 
-2312 GKDGSTV
+2312 
-2319 TYVYK
+2319 
-2324 PLGSWVT
+2324 
-2331 NIPGQPT
+2331 
-2338 SQIKYPND
+2338 
-2346 PTDPTKPGSERP
+2346 
-2358 VLPYVPGYTPVD
+2358 
-2370 GNGNPL
+2370 
-2376 KPVDPQD
+2376 
-2383 PTKGYII
+2383 
-2390 PDIPTNPGQD
+2390 QD
-2400 TVINYVANPK
+2400 TVINYVPNPREVEK
-2410 PQPKQDQKP
+2410 PAKPAQPSKPSKQETPKYVEGQKELP
-2419 VQPKANAQVKR
+2419 
-2430 LANTGATETNTGLA
+2430 NTGTEASASLA
-2444 GLGLAALGGMLAAVR
+2444 SLGLLGALGGFGLLA
-2459 RRKEK
+2459 RKKKED